1 MVNTEV
7 NNGKNNEI
15 NSMEDS
21 FVRSLLNKEPKKE
34 EPNDE
39 TENKSEVQPVRY
51 KGGETAE
58 DVKGN
63 TITRPA
69 SGIDKFLGSLQA
81 PYADGAPRP
90 KVDQVPIKAKENE
103 PEYGYEWAEEA
114 ASRVWDSGKSLDE
127 VEKDMNKD
135 YPLAAARIKE
145 ATENL
150 YKYEKN
156 KKTPPYH
163 KSYSYIADGEGRE
176 ESIYIDPKDQAEI
189 TIANR
194 YGFMLDD
201 TDPLAGLY
209 NPRPSEAARLINS
222 NKKLKKAWQE
232 YNDLN
237 YNNPAESNNRY
248 SEIHQLL
255 TEMGGTKSLKELKKL
270 GFSSQDDYNNI
281 IDYLQKSLKTIQVR
295 QYNYRHPNK
304 NDSTKVTDTGTQP
317 TSVYTKEDLSKSAET
332 IAAENAEEAK
342 KDQEEEERKKRVAE
356 RSQAKNA
363 APEDTIEAK
372 ATTDTGYEAT
382 LTNLTKEQEEKAF
395 KEAEELAN
403 REKSRKE
410 AEAEEKEI
418 DKAAREAQQNKL
430 DYEEWIKNPT
440 LISGIFGKSGLSTAR
455 RVGLGLA
462 TLFSIFSDVAANYG
476 KGIKGDT
483 DFKTEAMDAL
493 NSTIK
498 TIQDKRANSI
508 GDMAAAPYGV
518 TTEND
523 KKLLKDIEKIKNLP
537 LGRYVAD
544 EGTLRGFI
552 QEAQITTEPLS
563 EDYYNRFSDALREGY
578 INSIKN
584 TPSQRYAYL
593 DENGNLNDYG
603 ELQFL
608 KKKKNAIENLGNIIE
623 KSDERLSNINKLL
636 DIDEKNAKVKS
647 TVHDAFFNTNADYI
661 NAIRVLQDENRAL
674 EQSKLELT
682 EAKTLDQMLESA
694 GKFKNTV
701 SGLSTSTS
709 NSAESESNTE
719 AAFNRYVESE
729 GREEVNR
736 ELEKH
741 GWQAELNG
749 EASAGFPIKVVP
761 ISAEIKAGGKWTN
774 EQAQEYIDTWK
785 TNKQKEFQDQ
795 LTKVKAASSASGT
808 TIDAAAQAVYNF
820 LNTEK
825 AKGAEADFNK
835 ARENAIRAIDEKINY
850 NNTAIEKLQE
860 MQNTENKGKY
870 STSSTDNPYISMYN
884 DVPTKNSE
892 WYKHMLALS

>member
-1 MVNTEV
+1 MAIRDFSINDIINEQIKNADISVDGYNAADNTA
-7 NNGKNNEI
+7 NNTADIADTANVADYSTNEI
-15 NSMEDS
+15 QKAED
-21 FVRSLLNKEPKKE
+21 NEIQKA
-34 EPNDE
+34 
-39 TENKSEVQPVRY
+39 ENIPVRY
-51 KGGETAE
+51 EGGETELDRNGQPYKAKVGSVLGKVIGNKESE
-58 DVKGN
+58 D
-63 TITRPA
+63 
-69 SGIDKFLGSLQA
+69 
-81 PYADGAPRP
+81 
-90 KVDQVPIKAKENE
+90 IKAKKGE
-103 PEYGYEWAEEA
+103 PEDGYEWAQDA
-114 ASRVWDSGKSLDE
+114 AQKIMDTGKTYEE
-127 VEKDMNKD
+127 VEKDLANEYKLSQAQIDDDRSQYYGRRELTNDILSERYKLDRLNGGEQFDAIGAVRLLRNNKS
-135 YPLAAARIKE
+135 
-145 ATENL
+145 NL
-150 YKYEKN
+150 HQEWLDLHALKN
-156 KKTPPYH
+156 
-163 KSYSYIADGEGRE
+163 
-176 ESIYIDPKDQAEI
+176 
-189 TIANR
+189 
-194 YGFMLDD
+194 
-201 TDPLAGLY
+201 
-209 NPRPSEAARLINS
+209 INS
-222 NKKLKKAWQE
+222 NAEFLRRYTKLKSALADMHV
-232 YNDLN
+232 N
-237 YNNPAESNNRY
+237 
-248 SEIHQLL
+248 
-255 TEMGGTKSLKELKKL
+255 KSAKELKKL
-270 GFSSQDDYNNI
+270 GFNSLEAYRGAIN
-281 IDYLQKSLKTIQVR
+281 YLVNSLDTWA
-295 QYNYRHPNK
+295 
-304 NDSTKVTDTGTQP
+304 NDVAGRILEKDKV
-317 TSVYTKEDLSKSAET
+317 
-332 IAAENAEEAK
+332 
-342 KDQEEEERKKRVAE
+342 EEEVKPLKVEEEVKPLKVE
-356 RSQAKNA
+356 EEVKPLKVEEET
-363 APEDTIEAK
+363 APTEDT
-372 ATTDTGYEAT
+372 TTDIGYEAT
-382 LTNLTKEQEEKAF
+382 LANLTKEQEEKAF

-403 REKSRKE
+403 REKSREE

-418 DKAAREAQQNKL
+418 DKAARKAQQNKL
-430 DYEEWIKNPT
+430 DYEEWVKNPT

-462 TLFSIFSDVAANYG
+462 ALFAIFSDVAASYG
-476 KGIKGDT
+476 KGIRGNT

-498 TIQDKRANSI
+498 TIQDKRAGSI

-544 EGTLRGFI
+544 EGALRGFI

-563 EDYYNRFSDALREGY
+563 EDYYNRFSDALKEGY

-584 TPSQRYAYL
+584 TPSLRDAYL

-623 KSDERLSNINKLL
+623 KSDERLSNIDKLL

-661 NAIRVLQDENRAL
+661 NAIRVLQDENRVL

-701 SGLSTSTS
+701 AGLSTSTS

-719 AAFNRYVESE
+719 AEFNRYVESK

-749 EASAGFPIKVVP
+749 EAGATFPLKVVP
-761 ISAEIKAGGKWTN
+761 ISAELKAGGKWTN

-808 TIDAAAQAVYNF
+808 TIDAAAQAVYDF

-825 AKGAEADFNK
+825 AKGAEADFNM
-835 ARENAIRAIDEKINY
+835 ARENAIRAIDEKIEF

-892 WYKHMLALS
+892 WYKHVLALS

>member
-1 MVNTEV
+1 MAIRDFSINDIINEQIKNADINVDGYNAADNTA
-7 NNGKNNEI
+7 NNTADIADTADTANVADYSTNEI
-15 NSMEDS
+15 QKTED
-21 FVRSLLNKEPKKE
+21 NEIQK
-34 EPNDE
+34 
-39 TENKSEVQPVRY
+39 TEDIPVRY
-51 KGGETAE
+51 EGGETELDKNGQPYKA
-58 DVKGN
+58 KSN
-63 TITRPA
+63 NILKR
-69 SGIDKFLGSLQA
+69 IDKE
-81 PYADGAPRP
+81 PE
-90 KVDQVPIKAKENE
+90 VIKAIKGE
-103 PEYGYEWAEEA
+103 PENNYEWAQDA
-114 ASRVWDSGKSLDE
+114 AQEISDTGKSYEE
-127 VEKDMNKD
+127 VEKNLANK
-135 YPLAAARIKE
+135 YKLAQAQIDDNRGQYSVRRY
-145 ATENL
+145 TTSNVLSDRYNL
-150 YKYEKN
+150 
-156 KKTPPYH
+156 
-163 KSYSYIADGEGRE
+163 
-176 ESIYIDPKDQAEI
+176 
-189 TIANR
+189 
-194 YGFMLDD
+194 
-201 TDPLAGLY
+201 DPLNGDEQFDAID
-209 NPRPSEAARLINS
+209 AVRLLRNNKSNIHQEWLDLHALKDINS
-222 NKKLKKAWQE
+222 DAEFLRKYIKLKSALADMHV
-232 YNDLN
+232 N
-237 YNNPAESNNRY
+237 
-248 SEIHQLL
+248 
-255 TEMGGTKSLKELKKL
+255 KSAKELKKL
-270 GFSSQDDYNNI
+270 GFNSLEAYKGATY
-281 IDYLQKSLKTIQVR
+281 YLVNSLDTWA
-295 QYNYRHPNK
+295 
-304 NDSTKVTDTGTQP
+304 NDIVKGINEKDKVKEEVKPLKIKEEVKPLKIKEETAP
-317 TSVYTKEDLSKSAET
+317 TEKG
-332 IAAENAEEAK
+332 AATPTEEATV
-342 KDQEEEERKKRVAE
+342 EE
-356 RSQAKNA
+356 A
-363 APEDTIEAK
+363 APTKD
-372 ATTDTGYEAT
+372 TTDTGYEAT
-382 LTNLTKEQEEKAF
+382 LANLTKEQEEKAF

-403 REKSRKE
+403 REKSREE

-418 DKAAREAQQNKL
+418 DKAARKAQQNKL
-430 DYEEWIKNPT
+430 DYEEWVKNPT

-462 TLFSIFSDVAANYG
+462 ALFAIFSDVAANYG
-476 KGIKGDT
+476 KGIRGNT

-508 GDMAAAPYGV
+508 GEMAAAPYGV

-523 KKLLKDIEKIKNLP
+523 KKLLKDVEKIKNLP

-544 EGTLRGFI
+544 EAALRGFI

-563 EDYYNRFSDALREGY
+563 EDYYNRFSDALKEGY

-584 TPSQRYAYL
+584 TPSLRDAYL

-608 KKKKNAIENLGNIIE
+608 KKKKNAIENLGNIID

-647 TVHDAFFNTNADYI
+647 TVHDVFFNANADYI
-661 NAIRVLQDENRAL
+661 NAIRVLQDENRVL

-682 EAKTLDQMLESA
+682 VARTLDQMLESA

-701 SGLSTSTS
+701 AGLSTSTS

-719 AAFNRYVESE
+719 AEFNRYVESK

-749 EASAGFPIKVVP
+749 EAGAGFPLKVVP

-795 LTKVKAASSASGT
+795 LTKVKAASSSSGT
-808 TIDAAAQAVYNF
+808 TIDAAAQAVYDF

>member
-1 MVNTEV
+1 MANFSINNLIDNEAEV
-7 NNGKNNEI
+7 KKLNNKP
-15 NSMEDS
+15 EDIDIQ
-21 FVRSLLNKEPKKE
+21 KA
-34 EPNDE
+34 
-39 TENKSEVQPVRY
+39 ENIPVRY

-69 SGIDKFLGSLQA
+69 SSIDKFLGSLQP
-81 PYADGAPRP
+81 PYSDGAPRP
-90 KVDQVPIKAKENE
+90 KIDQVPIKAKENE

-145 ATENL
+145 ATDNL

-156 KKTPPYH
+156 KETPPYY
-163 KSYSYIADGEGRE
+163 KSHSYIADDKGRE

-232 YNDLN
+232 YNDFN

-270 GFSSQDDYNNI
+270 GFLSQDDYNNI

-295 QYNYRHPNK
+295 QSNYRHPNK
-304 NDSTKVTDTGTQP
+304 NDSTKATDTGTQS

-332 IAAENAEEAK
+332 IAAENAEEAVTT
-342 KDQEEEERKKRVAE
+342 EETVPTEETV
-356 RSQAKNA
+356 
-363 APEDTIEAK
+363 
-372 ATTDTGYEAT
+372 TTKETTPTETEDTGYEAA
-382 LTNLTKEQEEKAF
+382 LTSLTKEQEEKAF

-455 RVGLGLA
+455 RAGLGLA

-476 KGIKGDT
+476 KGIIGNT

-498 TIQDKRANSI
+498 TIQDKRAGSI
-508 GDMAAAPYGV
+508 GEMAATPYGV

-729 GREEVNR
+729 GREEINR

-741 GWQAELNG
+741 GWQAEVNG
-749 EASAGFPIKVVP
+749 EVSAGFPIKVVP

-808 TIDAAAQAVYNF
+808 TIDAAAQAVYDF

>member
-1 MVNTEV
+1 MAIRDFSINDIINEQIKNADINVDGYNAADNTA
-7 NNGKNNEI
+7 NNTADNADTANVADYSTNEI
-15 NSMEDS
+15 QKAEDNEIQKAENIP
-21 FVRSLLNKEPKKE
+21 VRYEGGETELDKNGQPYKAKAGSVLGKVIGNKEPE
-34 EPNDE
+34 
-39 TENKSEVQPVRY
+39 
-51 KGGETAE
+51 
-58 DVKGN
+58 
-63 TITRPA
+63 
-69 SGIDKFLGSLQA
+69 
-81 PYADGAPRP
+81 
-90 KVDQVPIKAKENE
+90 PIKAIKGE
-103 PEYGYEWAEEA
+103 PENTYEWAQDA
-114 ASRVWDSGKSLDE
+114 AQQISDTGKSYEE
-127 VEKDMNKD
+127 VEKNLANK
-135 YPLAAARIKE
+135 YKLAQAQIDDDRSQYYGRRE
-145 ATENL
+145 LTNDVLSGRYNL
-150 YKYEKN
+150 DRLNGDEQFDAIDAVRLLRNNKSNLHQEWLDLHAGKN
-156 KKTPPYH
+156 
-163 KSYSYIADGEGRE
+163 
-176 ESIYIDPKDQAEI
+176 
-189 TIANR
+189 
-194 YGFMLDD
+194 
-201 TDPLAGLY
+201 
-209 NPRPSEAARLINS
+209 INS
-222 NKKLKKAWQE
+222 SAEFLRVYTKLKSTLADMQG
-232 YNDLN
+232 Y
-237 YNNPAESNNRY
+237 
-248 SEIHQLL
+248 
-255 TEMGGTKSLKELKKL
+255 KSDKELKKL
-270 GFSSQDDYNNI
+270 GFNSLEAYKGATN
-281 IDYLQKSLKTIQVR
+281 YLVNSLDTWA
-295 QYNYRHPNK
+295 
-304 NDSTKVTDTGTQP
+304 NDVAGRILEKDK
-317 TSVYTKEDLSKSAET
+317 TKEGVKPLKVKEEVKPLKVKEET
-332 IAAENAEEAK
+332 APTEKVAATPTEKVAATPTEETALT
-342 KDQEEEERKKRVAE
+342 E
-356 RSQAKNA
+356 
-363 APEDTIEAK
+363 
-372 ATTDTGYEAT
+372 DTGYEAT
-382 LTNLTKEQEEKAF
+382 LANLTKEQEEKAF

-403 REKSRKE
+403 REKSREE

-418 DKAAREAQQNKL
+418 DKAARKAQQNKL

-462 TLFSIFSDVAANYG
+462 ALFAIFSDVAANYG
-476 KGIKGDT
+476 KGIRGNT

-498 TIQDKRANSI
+498 TIQDKRASSI

-523 KKLLKDIEKIKNLP
+523 KKLLKDVEKIKNLP

-544 EGTLRGFI
+544 EGALRGFI

-563 EDYYNRFSDALREGY
+563 EDYYNRFSDALKEGY

-584 TPSQRYAYL
+584 TPSLRDAYL

-661 NAIRVLQDENRAL
+661 NAIRVLQDENRVL

-719 AAFNRYVESE
+719 AEFNRYVESK

-749 EASAGFPIKVVP
+749 EVGATFPLKVVP
-761 ISAEIKAGGKWTN
+761 ISAELKAGGKWTN

-795 LTKVKAASSASGT
+795 LTKVKAASSSSGT

-825 AKGAEADFNK
+825 AKGAEADFNM
-835 ARENAIRAIDEKINY
+835 ARENAIRAIDEKIEF

>member
-1 MVNTEV
+1 MAIRDFSINDIINEQIKNADISVDGYNAADNTA
-7 NNGKNNEI
+7 NNTADIADTANVADYSTNEI
-15 NSMEDS
+15 QKAED
-21 FVRSLLNKEPKKE
+21 NEIQKA
-34 EPNDE
+34 
-39 TENKSEVQPVRY
+39 ENIPVRY
-51 KGGETAE
+51 EGGETELDRNGQPYKAKVGSVLGKVVSNKESE
-58 DVKGN
+58 D
-63 TITRPA
+63 
-69 SGIDKFLGSLQA
+69 
-81 PYADGAPRP
+81 
-90 KVDQVPIKAKENE
+90 IKAKKGE
-103 PEYGYEWAEEA
+103 PEDGYEWAQDA
-114 ASRVWDSGKSLDE
+114 AQKIMDTGKTYEE
-127 VEKDMNKD
+127 VEKDLANEYKLSQAQIDDDRSQYYGRRELTNDILSERYKLDRLNGGEQFDAIGAVRLLRNNKS
-135 YPLAAARIKE
+135 
-145 ATENL
+145 NL
-150 YKYEKN
+150 HQEWLDL
-156 KKTPPYH
+156 H
-163 KSYSYIADGEGRE
+163 AL
-176 ESIYIDPKDQAEI
+176 KD
-189 TIANR
+189 
-194 YGFMLDD
+194 
-201 TDPLAGLY
+201 
-209 NPRPSEAARLINS
+209 INS
-222 NKKLKKAWQE
+222 GAEFLRRYTKLKSVLADMDV
-232 YNDLN
+232 Y
-237 YNNPAESNNRY
+237 
-248 SEIHQLL
+248 
-255 TEMGGTKSLKELKKL
+255 KSAKELKKL
-270 GFSSQDDYNNI
+270 GFNSLEAYKGATN
-281 IDYLQKSLKTIQVR
+281 YLVNSLDAWA
-295 QYNYRHPNK
+295 
-304 NDSTKVTDTGTQP
+304 NDVAGRILEKDKAKEGVKPLKVKEETAPTDSATVKETAP
-317 TSVYTKEDLSKSAET
+317 TDSATVKET
-332 IAAENAEEAK
+332 
-342 KDQEEEERKKRVAE
+342 
-356 RSQAKNA
+356 
-363 APEDTIEAK
+363 APTEDT
-372 ATTDTGYEAT
+372 TTDISYEAT
-382 LTNLTKEQEEKAF
+382 LANLTKEQEEKAF

-403 REKSRKE
+403 REKSREE
-410 AEAEEKEI
+410 AEVEEKEI
-418 DKAAREAQQNKL
+418 DKAARKAQQNKL
-430 DYEEWIKNPT
+430 DYEEWVKNPT

-462 TLFSIFSDVAANYG
+462 ALFAIFSDVAASYG
-476 KGIKGDT
+476 KGIRGNT

-498 TIQDKRANSI
+498 TIQDKRAESI

-544 EGTLRGFI
+544 EGALRGFI

-563 EDYYNRFSDALREGY
+563 EDYYNRFSDALKEGY

-584 TPSQRYAYL
+584 TPSLRDAYL

-636 DIDEKNAKVKS
+636 DIDEKNAKVRS

-661 NAIRVLQDENRAL
+661 NAIRVLQDENRVL

-701 SGLSTSTS
+701 AGLSTSTS

-719 AAFNRYVESE
+719 AAFNRYVESK

-749 EASAGFPIKVVP
+749 EAGATFPLKVVP
-761 ISAEIKAGGKWTN
+761 ISAELKAGGKWTN

-795 LTKVKAASSASGT
+795 LTKVKAASSSSGT
-808 TIDAAAQAVYNF
+808 TIDAAAQAVYDF

-835 ARENAIRAIDEKINY
+835 ARENAIRAIDEKIEF

>member
-1 MVNTEV
+1 M
-7 NNGKNNEI
+7 
-15 NSMEDS
+15 
-21 FVRSLLNKEPKKE
+21 
-34 EPNDE
+34 
-39 TENKSEVQPVRY
+39 
-51 KGGETAE
+51 
-58 DVKGN
+58 DV
-63 TITRPA
+63 
-69 SGIDKFLGSLQA
+69 
-81 PYADGAPRP
+81 
-90 KVDQVPIKAKENE
+90 
-103 PEYGYEWAEEA
+103 
-114 ASRVWDSGKSLDE
+114 
-127 VEKDMNKD
+127 
-135 YPLAAARIKE
+135 
-145 ATENL
+145 
-150 YKYEKN
+150 
-156 KKTPPYH
+156 H
-163 KSYSYIADGEGRE
+163 KSA
-176 ESIYIDPKDQAEI
+176 
-189 TIANR
+189 
-194 YGFMLDD
+194 
-201 TDPLAGLY
+201 
-209 NPRPSEAARLINS
+209 
-222 NKKLKKAWQE
+222 
-232 YNDLN
+232 
-237 YNNPAESNNRY
+237 
-248 SEIHQLL
+248 
-255 TEMGGTKSLKELKKL
+255 KELKKL
-270 GFSSQDDYNNI
+270 GFNSLEAYRGATN
-281 IDYLQKSLKTIQVR
+281 YLVNSLDTWANDVAGRMLEKDKAKEGVKPLKAKEEVKPLKVKEETAPTEKAAATPTEETTTTTEKTA
-295 QYNYRHPNK
+295 
-304 NDSTKVTDTGTQP
+304 
-317 TSVYTKEDLSKSAET
+317 SAE
-332 IAAENAEEAK
+332 
-342 KDQEEEERKKRVAE
+342 
-356 RSQAKNA
+356 
-363 APEDTIEAK
+363 
-372 ATTDTGYEAT
+372 DTGYEAT
-382 LTNLTKEQEEKAF
+382 LANLTKEQEEKAF

-403 REKSRKE
+403 REKSREE

-418 DKAAREAQQNKL
+418 DKAARKAQQNKL
-430 DYEEWIKNPT
+430 DYEEWVKNPT

-462 TLFSIFSDVAANYG
+462 ALFAIFSDVAASYG
-476 KGIKGDT
+476 KGIRGNT

-498 TIQDKRANSI
+498 TIQDKRASSI

-523 KKLLKDIEKIKNLP
+523 KKLLKDVEKIKNLP
-537 LGRYVAD
+537 LGRYIAD
-544 EGTLRGFI
+544 EGALRGFI

-563 EDYYNRFSDALREGY
+563 EDYYNRFSDALKEGY

-584 TPSQRYAYL
+584 TPSLRDAYL

-636 DIDEKNAKVKS
+636 DIDEKNAKVRS
-647 TVHDAFFNTNADYI
+647 TVHDVFFNANADYI
-661 NAIRVLQDENRAL
+661 NAIRVLQDENRVL

-719 AAFNRYVESE
+719 AAFNRYVESK

-749 EASAGFPIKVVP
+749 EVGATFPLKVVP
-761 ISAEIKAGGKWTN
+761 ISAELKAGGKWTN

-795 LTKVKAASSASGT
+795 LTKVKAASSSSGT
-808 TIDAAAQAVYNF
+808 TIDAAAQAVYDF

-835 ARENAIRAIDEKINY
+835 ARENAIRAIDEKIEF

-884 DVPTKNSE
+884 DVPTKNSD
-892 WYKHMLALS
+892 WYKHRLALS

>member
-1 MVNTEV
+1 MAIRDFSINDIINEQIKNADISVDGYNAADNTA
-7 NNGKNNEI
+7 NNTADIADTANVADYSTNEI
-15 NSMEDS
+15 QKAED
-21 FVRSLLNKEPKKE
+21 NEIQKA
-34 EPNDE
+34 
-39 TENKSEVQPVRY
+39 ENIPVRY
-51 KGGETAE
+51 EGGETELDRNGQPYKAKVGSVLGKVIGNKESE
-58 DVKGN
+58 D
-63 TITRPA
+63 
-69 SGIDKFLGSLQA
+69 
-81 PYADGAPRP
+81 
-90 KVDQVPIKAKENE
+90 IKAKKGE
-103 PEYGYEWAEEA
+103 PEDGYEWAQDA
-114 ASRVWDSGKSLDE
+114 AQKIMDTGKTYEE
-127 VEKDMNKD
+127 VEKDLANEYKLSQAQIDDDRSQYYGRRELTNDILSERYKLDRLNGGEQFDAIGAVRLLRNNKS
-135 YPLAAARIKE
+135 
-145 ATENL
+145 NL
-150 YKYEKN
+150 HQEWLDLHALKN
-156 KKTPPYH
+156 
-163 KSYSYIADGEGRE
+163 
-176 ESIYIDPKDQAEI
+176 
-189 TIANR
+189 
-194 YGFMLDD
+194 
-201 TDPLAGLY
+201 
-209 NPRPSEAARLINS
+209 INS
-222 NKKLKKAWQE
+222 NAEFLRRYTKLKSALADMHV
-232 YNDLN
+232 N
-237 YNNPAESNNRY
+237 
-248 SEIHQLL
+248 
-255 TEMGGTKSLKELKKL
+255 KSAKELKKL
-270 GFSSQDDYNNI
+270 GFNSLEAYRGAIN
-281 IDYLQKSLKTIQVR
+281 YLVNSLDTWA
-295 QYNYRHPNK
+295 
-304 NDSTKVTDTGTQP
+304 NDVAGRILEKDKV
-317 TSVYTKEDLSKSAET
+317 
-332 IAAENAEEAK
+332 
-342 KDQEEEERKKRVAE
+342 EEEVKPLKVEE
-356 RSQAKNA
+356 ET
-363 APEDTIEAK
+363 APTEDT
-372 ATTDTGYEAT
+372 TTDIGYEAT
-382 LTNLTKEQEEKAF
+382 LANLTKEQEEKAF

-403 REKSRKE
+403 REKSREE

-418 DKAAREAQQNKL
+418 DKAARKAQQNKL
-430 DYEEWIKNPT
+430 DYEEWVKNPT

-462 TLFSIFSDVAANYG
+462 ALFAIFSDVAASYG
-476 KGIKGDT
+476 KGIRGNT

-498 TIQDKRANSI
+498 TIQDKRAGSI

-544 EGTLRGFI
+544 EGALRGFI

-563 EDYYNRFSDALREGY
+563 EDYYNRFSDALKEGY

-584 TPSQRYAYL
+584 TPSLRDAYL

-623 KSDERLSNINKLL
+623 KSDERLSNVNKLL
-636 DIDEKNAKVKS
+636 DIDEKNAKVRS

-661 NAIRVLQDENRAL
+661 NAIRVLQDENRVL

-701 SGLSTSTS
+701 AGLSTSTS

-719 AAFNRYVESE
+719 AAFNRYIESE

-749 EASAGFPIKVVP
+749 EAGATFPLKVVP
-761 ISAEIKAGGKWTN
+761 ISAELKAGGKWTN

-808 TIDAAAQAVYNF
+808 TIDAAAQAVYDF

-825 AKGAEADFNK
+825 AKGAEADFNM
-835 ARENAIRAIDEKINY
+835 ARENAIRAIDEKIEF

-892 WYKHMLALS
+892 WYKHVLALS

>member
-1 MVNTEV
+1 MAIRDFSINDIINEQIKNADISVDGYNAADNTA
-7 NNGKNNEI
+7 NNTADIADTANVADYSTNEI
-15 NSMEDS
+15 QKAED
-21 FVRSLLNKEPKKE
+21 NEMQKA
-34 EPNDE
+34 
-39 TENKSEVQPVRY
+39 ENIPVRY
-51 KGGETAE
+51 EGGETELDRNGQPYKAKVGSVLGKVVDNKESE
-58 DVKGN
+58 D
-63 TITRPA
+63 
-69 SGIDKFLGSLQA
+69 
-81 PYADGAPRP
+81 
-90 KVDQVPIKAKENE
+90 IKAKKGE
-103 PEYGYEWAEEA
+103 PEDGYEWAQDA
-114 ASRVWDSGKSLDE
+114 AQKIMDTGKTYEE
-127 VEKDMNKD
+127 VEKDLANEYKLSQAQIDDDRSQYYGRRELTNDILSERYKLDRLNGGEQFDTIGAVRLLRNNKS
-135 YPLAAARIKE
+135 
-145 ATENL
+145 NL
-150 YKYEKN
+150 HQEWLDL
-156 KKTPPYH
+156 H
-163 KSYSYIADGEGRE
+163 AL
-176 ESIYIDPKDQAEI
+176 KD
-189 TIANR
+189 
-194 YGFMLDD
+194 
-201 TDPLAGLY
+201 
-209 NPRPSEAARLINS
+209 INS
-222 NKKLKKAWQE
+222 GAEFLRRYTNLKSVLADMDV
-232 YNDLN
+232 Y
-237 YNNPAESNNRY
+237 
-248 SEIHQLL
+248 
-255 TEMGGTKSLKELKKL
+255 KSAKELKKL
-270 GFSSQDDYNNI
+270 GFNSLEAYKGATN
-281 IDYLQKSLKTIQVR
+281 YLVNSLDTWA
-295 QYNYRHPNK
+295 
-304 NDSTKVTDTGTQP
+304 NDVAGRMLGKD
-317 TSVYTKEDLSKSAET
+317 
-332 IAAENAEEAK
+332 EAK
-342 KDQEEEERKKRVAE
+342 EEVKPLKVKEGVKPLKVKEET
-356 RSQAKNA
+356 
-363 APEDTIEAK
+363 APTDSATVKETAPTEDT
-372 ATTDTGYEAT
+372 TTDISYEAT
-382 LTNLTKEQEEKAF
+382 LANLTKEQEEKAF

-403 REKSRKE
+403 REKSREE

-418 DKAAREAQQNKL
+418 DKAARKAQQNKL
-430 DYEEWIKNPT
+430 DYEEWVKNPT

-462 TLFSIFSDVAANYG
+462 TLFAIFSDVAASYG
-476 KGIKGDT
+476 KGIRGNT

-498 TIQDKRANSI
+498 TIQDKRAESI

-544 EGTLRGFI
+544 EGALRGFI

-563 EDYYNRFSDALREGY
+563 EDYYNRFSDALKEGY

-584 TPSQRYAYL
+584 TPSLRDAYL

-623 KSDERLSNINKLL
+623 KSDERLSNIDKLL

-647 TVHDAFFNTNADYI
+647 TVHDVFFNTNADYI
-661 NAIRVLQDENRAL
+661 NAIRVLQDENRVL
-674 EQSKLELT
+674 EKSKLELT

-701 SGLSTSTS
+701 AGLSTSTS
-709 NSAESESNTE
+709 NSTESESNTE
-719 AAFNRYVESE
+719 AAFNRYVESK

-749 EASAGFPIKVVP
+749 EVGATFPLKVVP
-761 ISAEIKAGGKWTN
+761 ISAELKAGGKWTN

-808 TIDAAAQAVYNF
+808 TIDAAAQAVYDF

-835 ARENAIRAIDEKINY
+835 ARENAIRAIDEKIEF
-850 NNTAIEKLQE
+850 NNTAIEKLQD

>member
-1 MVNTEV
+1 MAIRDFSINDIINEQIKNADINVDGYNAADNTA
-7 NNGKNNEI
+7 NNTADIADTANVADYSTNEI
-15 NSMEDS
+15 QKAED
-21 FVRSLLNKEPKKE
+21 NEIQKA
-34 EPNDE
+34 
-39 TENKSEVQPVRY
+39 ENIPVRY
-51 KGGETAE
+51 EGGETE
-58 DVKGN
+58 LDKNGQPYQTKSSN
-63 TITRPA
+63 ILKR
-69 SGIDKFLGSLQA
+69 IDKE
-81 PYADGAPRP
+81 PED
-90 KVDQVPIKAKENE
+90 IKAIKGE
-103 PEYGYEWAEEA
+103 PEDTYEWAQDA
-114 ASRVWDSGKSLDE
+114 AQKISDTGKSYEE
-127 VEKDMNKD
+127 VEKDLANK
-135 YPLAAARIKE
+135 YKLAQAQIDDNSRQYHGRRY
-145 ATENL
+145 ATNFILSDRYNL
-150 YKYEKN
+150 
-156 KKTPPYH
+156 
-163 KSYSYIADGEGRE
+163 
-176 ESIYIDPKDQAEI
+176 
-189 TIANR
+189 
-194 YGFMLDD
+194 
-201 TDPLAGLY
+201 DPLNGDEQFDSIDAV
-209 NPRPSEAARLINS
+209 RLLRNS
-222 NKKLKKAWQE
+222 KSNLHQEWLDLHSFKNLNNDAEFLRKYRKLRNTLADMQVNK
-232 YNDLN
+232 
-237 YNNPAESNNRY
+237 S
-248 SEIHQLL
+248 
-255 TEMGGTKSLKELKKL
+255 TKELKKL
-270 GFSSQDDYNNI
+270 GFNSLEA
-281 IDYLQKSLKTIQVR
+281 YLGTTYYLVNSLDTWAYDVAKRINEKDKVKAEVKPDEVKPLKVKEEVKPLKIKEETA
-295 QYNYRHPNK
+295 PT
-304 NDSTKVTDTGTQP
+304 DSTTVEETAP
-317 TSVYTKEDLSKSAET
+317 T
-332 IAAENAEEAK
+332 
-342 KDQEEEERKKRVAE
+342 
-356 RSQAKNA
+356 
-363 APEDTIEAK
+363 EDT
-372 ATTDTGYEAT
+372 TTDTGYEAT
-382 LTNLTKEQEEKAF
+382 LANLTKDQEEKAF

-403 REKSRKE
+403 RKKSREE

-476 KGIKGDT
+476 KGIRGNT

-498 TIQDKRANSI
+498 TIQDKRASSI

-544 EGTLRGFI
+544 EAALRGFI

-563 EDYYNRFSDALREGY
+563 EDYYNRFSDALKEGY

-584 TPSQRYAYL
+584 TPSQRDAYL

-661 NAIRVLQDENRAL
+661 NAIRVLQDENRVL

-682 EAKTLDQMLESA
+682 EAKTLDKMLESA
-694 GKFKNTV
+694 SKFKNTV
-701 SGLSTSTS
+701 AGLSTSTS

-719 AAFNRYVESE
+719 AEFNRYIESK

-749 EASAGFPIKVVP
+749 EAGATFPLKVVP
-761 ISAEIKAGGKWTN
+761 ISAELKAGGKWTN

-808 TIDAAAQAVYNF
+808 TIDAAAQAVYDF

>member
-1 MVNTEV
+1 MAIRNFSINDIINEQTKNADINVDGYNAADNTADNTA
-7 NNGKNNEI
+7 NNTADIADIADTANVASTNEI
-15 NSMEDS
+15 QKAEDI
-21 FVRSLLNKEPKKE
+21 
-34 EPNDE
+34 
-39 TENKSEVQPVRY
+39 PVRY
-51 KGGETAE
+51 EGGETELDKNGQPYKA
-58 DVKGN
+58 KSSN
-63 TITRPA
+63 ILKR
-69 SGIDKFLGSLQA
+69 IDKE
-81 PYADGAPRP
+81 PE
-90 KVDQVPIKAKENE
+90 VIKAIKGE
-103 PEYGYEWAEEA
+103 PENNYEWAQDA
-114 ASRVWDSGKSLDE
+114 AQEISDTGKSYEE
-127 VEKDMNKD
+127 VEKNLANK
-135 YPLAAARIKE
+135 YKLAQAQIDDNRGQYSVRRY
-145 ATENL
+145 TTSNVLSDRYNL
-150 YKYEKN
+150 
-156 KKTPPYH
+156 
-163 KSYSYIADGEGRE
+163 
-176 ESIYIDPKDQAEI
+176 
-189 TIANR
+189 
-194 YGFMLDD
+194 
-201 TDPLAGLY
+201 DPLNGDEQFDAID
-209 NPRPSEAARLINS
+209 AVRLLRNNKSNLHQEWLDLHDFKNINS
-222 NKKLKKAWQE
+222 NAEFLRKYIKLKSALADMQG
-232 YNDLN
+232 Y
-237 YNNPAESNNRY
+237 
-248 SEIHQLL
+248 
-255 TEMGGTKSLKELKKL
+255 KSDKELKKL
-270 GFSSQDDYNNI
+270 GFNSLEAYKGATY
-281 IDYLQKSLKTIQVR
+281 YLVNSLDTWA
-295 QYNYRHPNK
+295 
-304 NDSTKVTDTGTQP
+304 NDIVKGINEKDKVKEEVKPLKVKEEVKPLKVKEETAP
-317 TSVYTKEDLSKSAET
+317 TEKMAATPTEET
-332 IAAENAEEAK
+332 TTTTEET
-342 KDQEEEERKKRVAE
+342 
-356 RSQAKNA
+356 
-363 APEDTIEAK
+363 APTK
-372 ATTDTGYEAT
+372 ATTDTGYEAA
-382 LTNLTKEQEEKAF
+382 LTSLTKEQEEKAF

-403 REKSRKE
+403 REKSREE

-418 DKAAREAQQNKL
+418 DKAARKAQQNKL
-430 DYEEWIKNPT
+430 DYEEWVKNPT

-462 TLFSIFSDVAANYG
+462 ALFAIFSDVAANYG
-476 KGIKGDT
+476 KGIRGNT

-498 TIQDKRANSI
+498 TIQDKRASSI

-544 EGTLRGFI
+544 EGALRGFI

-563 EDYYNRFSDALREGY
+563 EDYYNRFSDALKEGY

-584 TPSQRYAYL
+584 TPSLRDAYL

-623 KSDERLSNINKLL
+623 KSDERLSNVNKLL
-636 DIDEKNAKVKS
+636 DIDEKNAKVRS
-647 TVHDAFFNTNADYI
+647 TVHDVFFNANADYI
-661 NAIRVLQDENRAL
+661 NAIRVLQDENRVL

-701 SGLSTSTS
+701 AGLSTSTS

-719 AAFNRYVESE
+719 AEFNRYVESK

-741 GWQAELNG
+741 GWQAEVNG
-749 EASAGFPIKVVP
+749 EAGATFPLKVVP
-761 ISAEIKAGGKWTN
+761 ISAELKAGGKWTN

-795 LTKVKAASSASGT
+795 LTKVKAASSSSGT
-808 TIDAAAQAVYNF
+808 TIDAAAQAVYDF

-835 ARENAIRAIDEKINY
+835 ARENAIRAIDEKIEF

-892 WYKHMLALS
+892 WYKHRLALS

>member
-1 MVNTEV
+1 MAIRDFSINDIINEQIKNADINVDGYNAADNTA
-7 NNGKNNEI
+7 NNTADNADTANVADYSTNEI
-15 NSMEDS
+15 QKAEDNEIQKAENIP
-21 FVRSLLNKEPKKE
+21 VRYEGGETELDKNGQPYKAKAGSVLGKVIGNKEPE
-34 EPNDE
+34 
-39 TENKSEVQPVRY
+39 
-51 KGGETAE
+51 
-58 DVKGN
+58 
-63 TITRPA
+63 
-69 SGIDKFLGSLQA
+69 
-81 PYADGAPRP
+81 
-90 KVDQVPIKAKENE
+90 PIKAIKGE
-103 PEYGYEWAEEA
+103 PENTYEWAQDA
-114 ASRVWDSGKSLDE
+114 AQQISDTGKSYEE
-127 VEKDMNKD
+127 VEKNLANK
-135 YPLAAARIKE
+135 YKLAQAQIDDDRSQYYGRRE
-145 ATENL
+145 LTNDVLSGRYNL
-150 YKYEKN
+150 DRLNGDEQFDAIDAVRLLRNNKSNLHQEWLDLHAGKN
-156 KKTPPYH
+156 
-163 KSYSYIADGEGRE
+163 
-176 ESIYIDPKDQAEI
+176 
-189 TIANR
+189 
-194 YGFMLDD
+194 
-201 TDPLAGLY
+201 
-209 NPRPSEAARLINS
+209 INS
-222 NKKLKKAWQE
+222 SAEFLRVYTKLKSTLADMQG
-232 YNDLN
+232 Y
-237 YNNPAESNNRY
+237 
-248 SEIHQLL
+248 
-255 TEMGGTKSLKELKKL
+255 KSDKELKKL
-270 GFSSQDDYNNI
+270 GFNSLEAYKGATN
-281 IDYLQKSLKTIQVR
+281 YLVNSLDTWA
-295 QYNYRHPNK
+295 
-304 NDSTKVTDTGTQP
+304 NDVAGRILEKDK
-317 TSVYTKEDLSKSAET
+317 TKEGVKPLKVKEEVKPLKVKEET
-332 IAAENAEEAK
+332 APTEKVAATPTEETALT
-342 KDQEEEERKKRVAE
+342 E
-356 RSQAKNA
+356 
-363 APEDTIEAK
+363 
-372 ATTDTGYEAT
+372 DTGYEAT
-382 LTNLTKEQEEKAF
+382 LANLTKEQEEKAF

-403 REKSRKE
+403 REKSREE

-418 DKAAREAQQNKL
+418 DKAARKAQQNKL

-462 TLFSIFSDVAANYG
+462 ALFAIFSDVAANYG
-476 KGIKGDT
+476 KGIRGNT

-498 TIQDKRANSI
+498 TIQDKRASSI

-523 KKLLKDIEKIKNLP
+523 KKLLKDVEKIKNLP

-544 EGTLRGFI
+544 EGALRGFI

-563 EDYYNRFSDALREGY
+563 EDYYNRFSDALKEGY

-584 TPSQRYAYL
+584 TPSLRDAYL

-661 NAIRVLQDENRAL
+661 NAIRVLQDENRVL

-719 AAFNRYVESE
+719 AEFNRYVESK

-749 EASAGFPIKVVP
+749 EVGATFPLKVVP
-761 ISAEIKAGGKWTN
+761 ISAELKAGGKWTN

-795 LTKVKAASSASGT
+795 LTKVKAASSSSGT

-825 AKGAEADFNK
+825 AKGAEADFNM
-835 ARENAIRAIDEKINY
+835 ARENAIRAIDEQSDF

>member
-1 MVNTEV
+1 MAIRDFSINDIINEQIKNADISVDGYNAADNTA
-7 NNGKNNEI
+7 NNTADIADTANVADYSTNEMQKAEDNEI
-15 NSMEDS
+15 Q
-21 FVRSLLNKEPKKE
+21 KA
-34 EPNDE
+34 
-39 TENKSEVQPVRY
+39 ENIPVRY
-51 KGGETAE
+51 EGGETELDRNGQPYKAKAGSVLGKVVGNKESE
-58 DVKGN
+58 D
-63 TITRPA
+63 
-69 SGIDKFLGSLQA
+69 
-81 PYADGAPRP
+81 
-90 KVDQVPIKAKENE
+90 IKAKKGE
-103 PEYGYEWAEEA
+103 PEDGYEWAQDA
-114 ASRVWDSGKSLDE
+114 AQKIMDTGKTYEE
-127 VEKDMNKD
+127 VEKDLANEYKLSQAQIDDDRSQYYGRRELTNDILSERYKLDRLNGEEQFDTIGAVRLLRNNKS
-135 YPLAAARIKE
+135 
-145 ATENL
+145 NL
-150 YKYEKN
+150 HQEWLDL
-156 KKTPPYH
+156 H
-163 KSYSYIADGEGRE
+163 DL
-176 ESIYIDPKDQAEI
+176 KD
-189 TIANR
+189 
-194 YGFMLDD
+194 
-201 TDPLAGLY
+201 
-209 NPRPSEAARLINS
+209 INS
-222 NKKLKKAWQE
+222 GAEFLRRYTKLKSVLADMDV
-232 YNDLN
+232 Y
-237 YNNPAESNNRY
+237 
-248 SEIHQLL
+248 
-255 TEMGGTKSLKELKKL
+255 KSAKELKKL
-270 GFSSQDDYNNI
+270 GFNSLEAYKGATN
-281 IDYLQKSLKTIQVR
+281 YLVNSLDTWANDVAGRMLEKDKAKEGVKPLKVKEETAPTEKVAATPTEETAPTTEKTA
-295 QYNYRHPNK
+295 
-304 NDSTKVTDTGTQP
+304 P
-317 TSVYTKEDLSKSAET
+317 TE
-332 IAAENAEEAK
+332 
-342 KDQEEEERKKRVAE
+342 
-356 RSQAKNA
+356 
-363 APEDTIEAK
+363 
-372 ATTDTGYEAT
+372 DTGYEAT
-382 LTNLTKEQEEKAF
+382 LANLTKEQEEKAF

-403 REKSRKE
+403 REKSREE

-418 DKAAREAQQNKL
+418 DKAARKAQQNKL
-430 DYEEWIKNPT
+430 DYEEWLKNPT

-462 TLFSIFSDVAANYG
+462 ALFAIFSDVAASYG
-476 KGIKGDT
+476 KGIRGNT

-498 TIQDKRANSI
+498 TIQDKRAESI

-537 LGRYVAD
+537 LGRYMAD
-544 EGTLRGFI
+544 EGALRGFI

-563 EDYYNRFSDALREGY
+563 EDYYNRFSDALKEGY

-584 TPSQRYAYL
+584 TPSLRDAYL

-608 KKKKNAIENLGNIIE
+608 NKKKNAIENLGNIIE
-623 KSDERLSNINKLL
+623 KSDERLSNIDKLL

-661 NAIRVLQDENRAL
+661 NAIRVLQDENRVL

-701 SGLSTSTS
+701 AGLSTSTS

-719 AAFNRYVESE
+719 AAFNRYVESK

-749 EASAGFPIKVVP
+749 EVGATFPLKVVP
-761 ISAEIKAGGKWTN
+761 ISAELKAGGKWTN

-808 TIDAAAQAVYNF
+808 TIDAAAQAVYDF

-825 AKGAEADFNK
+825 AKGAEADSNK
-835 ARENAIRAIDEKINY
+835 ARANAIRAIDEKINY
-850 NNTAIEKLQE
+850 TNTAIEKLQE
-860 MQNTENKGKY
+860 MHNAENQGKY

-884 DVPTKNSE
+884 DVPAKNSE

>member
-1 MVNTEV
+1 MAIRDFSINDIINEQIKNADISVDGYNAADNTA
-7 NNGKNNEI
+7 NNTADIADTANVADYSTNEI
-15 NSMEDS
+15 QKTEDNEMQKAENIP
-21 FVRSLLNKEPKKE
+21 VRYEGGETELDKNGQPYKAKPGSALGKVIGNKEPE
-34 EPNDE
+34 
-39 TENKSEVQPVRY
+39 
-51 KGGETAE
+51 A
-58 DVKGN
+58 
-63 TITRPA
+63 
-69 SGIDKFLGSLQA
+69 
-81 PYADGAPRP
+81 
-90 KVDQVPIKAKENE
+90 IKAKKGE
-103 PEYGYEWAEEA
+103 PEDGYEWAQDA
-114 ASRVWDSGKSLDE
+114 AQKIMDTGKTYEE
-127 VEKDMNKD
+127 VEKDLANEYKLSQAQIDDDRSQYYGRRELTNDILSERYKLDRLNGGEQFDTIGAVRLLRNNKSNLHQEWLD
-135 YPLAAARIKE
+135 LHALKDINSGAEFLRRYTKLKSVLADMDV
-145 ATENL
+145 
-150 YKYEKN
+150 
-156 KKTPPYH
+156 H
-163 KSYSYIADGEGRE
+163 KSA
-176 ESIYIDPKDQAEI
+176 
-189 TIANR
+189 
-194 YGFMLDD
+194 
-201 TDPLAGLY
+201 
-209 NPRPSEAARLINS
+209 
-222 NKKLKKAWQE
+222 
-232 YNDLN
+232 
-237 YNNPAESNNRY
+237 
-248 SEIHQLL
+248 
-255 TEMGGTKSLKELKKL
+255 KELKKL
-270 GFSSQDDYNNI
+270 GFNSLEAYKGATN
-281 IDYLQKSLKTIQVR
+281 YLVNSLDTWANDVAGRMLEKDKAKEGVKPLKAKEEVKPLKVKEETAPTEKVAATPTEETTTTTEKTA
-295 QYNYRHPNK
+295 
-304 NDSTKVTDTGTQP
+304 P
-317 TSVYTKEDLSKSAET
+317 TE
-332 IAAENAEEAK
+332 
-342 KDQEEEERKKRVAE
+342 
-356 RSQAKNA
+356 
-363 APEDTIEAK
+363 
-372 ATTDTGYEAT
+372 DTGYEAT
-382 LTNLTKEQEEKAF
+382 LANLTKEQEEKAF

-403 REKSRKE
+403 REKSREE

-418 DKAAREAQQNKL
+418 DKAARKAQQNKL
-430 DYEEWIKNPT
+430 DYEEWVKNPT

-462 TLFSIFSDVAANYG
+462 ALFAIFSDVAASYG
-476 KGIKGDT
+476 KGIRGNT

-498 TIQDKRANSI
+498 TIQDKRAESI

-537 LGRYVAD
+537 LGRYMAD
-544 EGTLRGFI
+544 EGALRGFI

-563 EDYYNRFSDALREGY
+563 EDYYNRFSDALKEGY

-584 TPSQRYAYL
+584 TPSLRDAYL

-608 KKKKNAIENLGNIIE
+608 NKKKNAIENLGNIIE
-623 KSDERLSNINKLL
+623 KSDERLSNIDRLL

-661 NAIRVLQDENRAL
+661 NAIRVLQDENRVL

-709 NSAESESNTE
+709 NSTESESNTE
-719 AAFNRYVESE
+719 AEFNRYVESK

-749 EASAGFPIKVVP
+749 EVGATFPLKVVP
-761 ISAEIKAGGKWTN
+761 ISAELKAGGKWTN
-774 EQAQEYIDTWK
+774 EQAQEYINTWK

-808 TIDAAAQAVYNF
+808 TIDAAAQAVYDF

>member
-1 MVNTEV
+1 MAIRDFSINDIINEQIKNADINVDGYNAADNTT
-7 NNGKNNEI
+7 NNAADNADTADIADTANVASTNEI
-15 NSMEDS
+15 QKAED
-21 FVRSLLNKEPKKE
+21 NEIQKA
-34 EPNDE
+34 
-39 TENKSEVQPVRY
+39 ENIPVRY
-51 KGGETAE
+51 EGGETELDKNGQPYKA
-58 DVKGN
+58 KSSN
-63 TITRPA
+63 ILKR
-69 SGIDKFLGSLQA
+69 IDKE
-81 PYADGAPRP
+81 PE
-90 KVDQVPIKAKENE
+90 VIKAIKGE
-103 PEYGYEWAEEA
+103 PENNYEWAQDA
-114 ASRVWDSGKSLDE
+114 AQQISDTGKSYEE
-127 VEKDMNKD
+127 VEKDLANK
-135 YPLAAARIKE
+135 YKLAQAQIDDNRGQYSVRRY
-145 ATENL
+145 TTSNVLSDRYNL
-150 YKYEKN
+150 
-156 KKTPPYH
+156 
-163 KSYSYIADGEGRE
+163 
-176 ESIYIDPKDQAEI
+176 
-189 TIANR
+189 
-194 YGFMLDD
+194 
-201 TDPLAGLY
+201 DPLNGDEQFDAID
-209 NPRPSEAARLINS
+209 AVRLLRNNKS
-222 NKKLKKAWQE
+222 NLHQDWLDLHDLK
-232 YNDLN
+232 N
-237 YNNPAESNNRY
+237 
-248 SEIHQLL
+248 I
-255 TEMGGTKSLKELKKL
+255 KSDADFLRKYIRLKSALADMHVNKSAKELKKL
-270 GFSSQDDYNNI
+270 GFNSLEAYKGATY
-281 IDYLQKSLKTIQVR
+281 YLVNSLDAWA
-295 QYNYRHPNK
+295 
-304 NDSTKVTDTGTQP
+304 NDIVKGINEKDKDKEEVKPLKVKEEVKPLKVKEETAP
-317 TSVYTKEDLSKSAET
+317 TEKVAVTPTEET
-332 IAAENAEEAK
+332 
-342 KDQEEEERKKRVAE
+342 
-356 RSQAKNA
+356 
-363 APEDTIEAK
+363 T
-372 ATTDTGYEAT
+372 ATTEKTAPTEDIGYEAA
-382 LTNLTKEQEEKAF
+382 LTSLTKEQEEKAF

-403 REKSRKE
+403 RAKSREE

-418 DKAAREAQQNKL
+418 DKAARKAQQNKL
-430 DYEEWIKNPT
+430 DYEEWVKNPT

-462 TLFSIFSDVAANYG
+462 ALFAIFSDVAANYG
-476 KGIKGDT
+476 KGIRGNT

-498 TIQDKRANSI
+498 TIQDKRASSI

-523 KKLLKDIEKIKNLP
+523 KKLLKDVEKIKNLP

-544 EGTLRGFI
+544 EAALRGFI

-563 EDYYNRFSDALREGY
+563 EDYYNRFSDALKEGY

-584 TPSQRYAYL
+584 TPSLRDAYL

-647 TVHDAFFNTNADYI
+647 TVHDVFFNANADYI
-661 NAIRVLQDENRAL
+661 NAIRVLQDENRVL

-701 SGLSTSTS
+701 AGLSTSTS

-719 AAFNRYVESE
+719 AEFNRYIESE

-749 EASAGFPIKVVP
+749 EAGATFPLKVVP
-761 ISAEIKAGGKWTN
+761 ISAELKAGGKWTN

-795 LTKVKAASSASGT
+795 LTKVKAASSSSGT
-808 TIDAAAQAVYNF
+808 TIDAAAQAVYDF

-835 ARENAIRAIDEKINY
+835 ARENAIRAIDEKIEF

-892 WYKHMLALS
+892 WYKHRLALS

>member
-1 MVNTEV
+1 MAIRDFSINDIINEQIKNADISVDGYNAADNTA
-7 NNGKNNEI
+7 NNTADIADTANVADYSTNEI
-15 NSMEDS
+15 QKAED
-21 FVRSLLNKEPKKE
+21 NEIQKA
-34 EPNDE
+34 
-39 TENKSEVQPVRY
+39 ENIPVRY
-51 KGGETAE
+51 EGGETELDRNGQPYKAKVGSVLGKVVDNKESE
-58 DVKGN
+58 D
-63 TITRPA
+63 
-69 SGIDKFLGSLQA
+69 
-81 PYADGAPRP
+81 
-90 KVDQVPIKAKENE
+90 IKAKKGE
-103 PEYGYEWAEEA
+103 PEDSYEWAQDA
-114 ASRVWDSGKSLDE
+114 AQKIMDTGKTYEE
-127 VEKDMNKD
+127 VEKDLANEYKLSQAQIDDDRPQYYGRRELTNDILSERYKLDRLNGGEQFDTIGAVRLLRNNKS
-135 YPLAAARIKE
+135 
-145 ATENL
+145 NL
-150 YKYEKN
+150 HQEWLDL
-156 KKTPPYH
+156 H
-163 KSYSYIADGEGRE
+163 DL
-176 ESIYIDPKDQAEI
+176 KD
-189 TIANR
+189 
-194 YGFMLDD
+194 
-201 TDPLAGLY
+201 
-209 NPRPSEAARLINS
+209 INS
-222 NKKLKKAWQE
+222 GAEFLRRYTNLKSVLADMDV
-232 YNDLN
+232 Y
-237 YNNPAESNNRY
+237 
-248 SEIHQLL
+248 
-255 TEMGGTKSLKELKKL
+255 KSAKELKKL
-270 GFSSQDDYNNI
+270 GFNSLEAYKGAAN
-281 IDYLQKSLKTIQVR
+281 YLVNSLDTWA
-295 QYNYRHPNK
+295 
-304 NDSTKVTDTGTQP
+304 NDVAGRMLEKD
-317 TSVYTKEDLSKSAET
+317 
-332 IAAENAEEAK
+332 EAK
-342 KDQEEEERKKRVAE
+342 EEVKPLKAKEEVKPLKVKEETAPTEKVAATPTE
-356 RSQAKNA
+356 ETTTTTEKT
-363 APEDTIEAK
+363 APTE
-372 ATTDTGYEAT
+372 DTGYEAT
-382 LTNLTKEQEEKAF
+382 LANLTKEQEEKAF

-403 REKSRKE
+403 REKSREE

-418 DKAAREAQQNKL
+418 DKAARKAQQNKL
-430 DYEEWIKNPT
+430 DYEEWVKNPT

-462 TLFSIFSDVAANYG
+462 ALFAIFSDVAASYG
-476 KGIKGDT
+476 KGIRGNT

-498 TIQDKRANSI
+498 TIQDKRAESI

-537 LGRYVAD
+537 LGRYMAD
-544 EGTLRGFI
+544 EGALRGFI

-563 EDYYNRFSDALREGY
+563 EDYYNRFSDALKEGY

-584 TPSQRYAYL
+584 TPSLRDAYL

-608 KKKKNAIENLGNIIE
+608 NKKKNAIENLGNIIE
-623 KSDERLSNINKLL
+623 KSDERLSNIDKLL

-661 NAIRVLQDENRAL
+661 NAIRVLQDENRVL

-709 NSAESESNTE
+709 NSTESESNTE
-719 AAFNRYVESE
+719 AEFNRYVESK

-749 EASAGFPIKVVP
+749 EVGATFPLKVVP
-761 ISAEIKAGGKWTN
+761 ISAELKAGGKWTN

-808 TIDAAAQAVYNF
+808 TIDAAAQAVYDF

>member
-1 MVNTEV
+1 MAIRDFSINDIINEQIKNAGTNVDGYNAADNTA
-7 NNGKNNEI
+7 NNPANTANIADTANVANTNEI
-15 NSMEDS
+15 QKTED
-21 FVRSLLNKEPKKE
+21 NEIQKA
-34 EPNDE
+34 
-39 TENKSEVQPVRY
+39 ENIPVRY
-51 KGGETAE
+51 EGGETELDRNGQPYKAKPGSVLGKVISNKESE
-58 DVKGN
+58 D
-63 TITRPA
+63 
-69 SGIDKFLGSLQA
+69 
-81 PYADGAPRP
+81 
-90 KVDQVPIKAKENE
+90 IKAKKGE
-103 PEYGYEWAEEA
+103 PEDGYEWAQDA
-114 ASRVWDSGKSLDE
+114 AQKIMDTGKTYEE
-127 VEKDMNKD
+127 VEKD
-135 YPLAAARIKE
+135 LANE
-145 ATENL
+145 
-150 YKYEKN
+150 YKLSQAQIDDDRSQY
-156 KKTPPYH
+156 Y
-163 KSYSYIADGEGRE
+163 GRRDLTNVVL
-176 ESIYIDPKDQAEI
+176 S
-189 TIANR
+189 NR
-194 YGFMLDD
+194 YNLDSLNGD
-201 TDPLAGLY
+201 EQFDAIDAVRLLRNNKSKLHQGWLDLHDSKNIKSVSEFLHRCVNLKSALADM
-209 NPRPSEAARLINS
+209 
-222 NKKLKKAWQE
+222 QE
-232 YNDLN
+232 YKTD
-237 YNNPAESNNRY
+237 
-248 SEIHQLL
+248 
-255 TEMGGTKSLKELKKL
+255 KELKKL
-270 GFSSQDDYNNI
+270 GFNSLEAYRGAVN
-281 IDYLQKSLKTIQVR
+281 YLVNSLDTWA
-295 QYNYRHPNK
+295 
-304 NDSTKVTDTGTQP
+304 NDVAGRLLEKDKAKEEVKPLKVKEEVKPLKVKEETAPTGSATVEETAP
-317 TSVYTKEDLSKSAET
+317 T
-332 IAAENAEEAK
+332 
-342 KDQEEEERKKRVAE
+342 
-356 RSQAKNA
+356 
-363 APEDTIEAK
+363 K

-382 LTNLTKEQEEKAF
+382 LANLTKEQEEKAF

-403 REKSRKE
+403 REKSREE

-418 DKAAREAQQNKL
+418 DKAARKAQQNKL
-430 DYEEWIKNPT
+430 DYEEWVKNPT

-462 TLFSIFSDVAANYG
+462 ALFAIFSDVAASYG
-476 KGIKGDT
+476 KGIRGNT

-498 TIQDKRANSI
+498 TIQDKRAESI

-523 KKLLKDIEKIKNLP
+523 KKLLKDVEKIKNLP

-544 EGTLRGFI
+544 EGALRGFI

-563 EDYYNRFSDALREGY
+563 EDYYNRFSDALKEGY

-584 TPSQRYAYL
+584 TPSLRDAYL
-593 DENGNLNDYG
+593 DENDNLNDYG

-701 SGLSTSTS
+701 AGLSTSTS

-719 AAFNRYVESE
+719 AEFNRYIESK

-749 EASAGFPIKVVP
+749 EVGATFPIKVVP
-761 ISAEIKAGGKWTN
+761 ISAELKAGGKWTN

-808 TIDAAAQAVYNF
+808 TIDAAAQAVYDF

-835 ARENAIRAIDEKINY
+835 ARENAIRAIDEKIEF

>member
-1 MVNTEV
+1 MAIRDFSINDIINEQIKNADISVDGYNAADNTA
-7 NNGKNNEI
+7 NNTADIADTANVADYSTNGIQKAEDNEI
-15 NSMEDS
+15 Q
-21 FVRSLLNKEPKKE
+21 KA
-34 EPNDE
+34 
-39 TENKSEVQPVRY
+39 ENIPVRY
-51 KGGETAE
+51 EGGETE
-58 DVKGN
+58 LDRNG
-63 TITRPA
+63 
-69 SGIDKFLGSLQA
+69 Q
-81 PYADGAPRP
+81 PYKA
-90 KVDQVPIKAKENE
+90 KVDSVLGKVVGNKESEDIKAKKGE
-103 PEYGYEWAEEA
+103 PEDNYEWAQDA
-114 ASRVWDSGKSLDE
+114 AQKISDTGKSYEE
-127 VEKDMNKD
+127 VEKDLANK
-135 YPLAAARIKE
+135 YKLAQAQIDDDRPQYYGRRELTNDILSTRYKLDRLNGGEQFDTIGAVRLLRNNKS
-145 ATENL
+145 NL
-150 YKYEKN
+150 HQEWLDLHALKDINSGSEFLHRYTKLKSVLADMDV
-156 KKTPPYH
+156 H
-163 KSYSYIADGEGRE
+163 KSA
-176 ESIYIDPKDQAEI
+176 
-189 TIANR
+189 
-194 YGFMLDD
+194 
-201 TDPLAGLY
+201 
-209 NPRPSEAARLINS
+209 
-222 NKKLKKAWQE
+222 
-232 YNDLN
+232 
-237 YNNPAESNNRY
+237 
-248 SEIHQLL
+248 
-255 TEMGGTKSLKELKKL
+255 KELKKL
-270 GFSSQDDYNNI
+270 GFDSLEAYKGATN
-281 IDYLQKSLKTIQVR
+281 YLVNSLDTWANDVAGRMLEKDKAKEGVKPLKVKEEVKPLKVKEETAPTEKVAATPTEETTTATEKTA
-295 QYNYRHPNK
+295 
-304 NDSTKVTDTGTQP
+304 P
-317 TSVYTKEDLSKSAET
+317 TE
-332 IAAENAEEAK
+332 
-342 KDQEEEERKKRVAE
+342 
-356 RSQAKNA
+356 
-363 APEDTIEAK
+363 
-372 ATTDTGYEAT
+372 DTGYEAA

-403 REKSRKE
+403 REKSREE

-418 DKAAREAQQNKL
+418 DKAARKAQQNKL
-430 DYEEWIKNPT
+430 DYEEWVKNPT

-462 TLFSIFSDVAANYG
+462 ALFAIFSDVAASYG
-476 KGIKGDT
+476 KGIRGNT

-498 TIQDKRANSI
+498 TIQDKRAESI

-544 EGTLRGFI
+544 EGALRGFI

-563 EDYYNRFSDALREGY
+563 EDYYNRFSDALKEGY

-584 TPSQRYAYL
+584 TPSLRDAYL

-608 KKKKNAIENLGNIIE
+608 NKKKNAIENLGNIIE

-661 NAIRVLQDENRAL
+661 NAIRVLQDENRVL

-701 SGLSTSTS
+701 AGLSTSTS

-719 AAFNRYVESE
+719 AEFNRYVESE

-749 EASAGFPIKVVP
+749 EVGATFPLKVVP
-761 ISAEIKAGGKWTN
+761 ISAELKAGGKWTN

-808 TIDAAAQAVYNF
+808 TIDAAAQAVYDF

-835 ARENAIRAIDEKINY
+835 ARENAIRAIDEKIEF

-884 DVPTKNSE
+884 DVPTKNSD
-892 WYKHMLALS
+892 WYKHRLALS

>member
-1 MVNTEV
+1 MAIRDFSINDIINEQIKNADISVDGYNAADNTA
-7 NNGKNNEI
+7 NNTADIADTANVADYSTNEI
-15 NSMEDS
+15 QKAED
-21 FVRSLLNKEPKKE
+21 NEMQKA
-34 EPNDE
+34 
-39 TENKSEVQPVRY
+39 ENIPVRY
-51 KGGETAE
+51 EGGETELDRNGQPYKAKVGSVLGKVAGNKESE
-58 DVKGN
+58 D
-63 TITRPA
+63 
-69 SGIDKFLGSLQA
+69 
-81 PYADGAPRP
+81 
-90 KVDQVPIKAKENE
+90 IKAKKGE
-103 PEYGYEWAEEA
+103 PEDGYEWAQDA
-114 ASRVWDSGKSLDE
+114 AQKIMDTGKTYEE
-127 VEKDMNKD
+127 VEKDPANEYKLSQAQIDDDRSQYYGRKELTNDILSERYKLDRLNGGEQFDTIGAVRLLRNNKSNLHQEWLD
-135 YPLAAARIKE
+135 LHDLKDINSGAEFLRRYTNLKSVLADMDV
-145 ATENL
+145 
-150 YKYEKN
+150 
-156 KKTPPYH
+156 H
-163 KSYSYIADGEGRE
+163 KSA
-176 ESIYIDPKDQAEI
+176 
-189 TIANR
+189 
-194 YGFMLDD
+194 
-201 TDPLAGLY
+201 
-209 NPRPSEAARLINS
+209 
-222 NKKLKKAWQE
+222 
-232 YNDLN
+232 
-237 YNNPAESNNRY
+237 
-248 SEIHQLL
+248 
-255 TEMGGTKSLKELKKL
+255 KELKKL
-270 GFSSQDDYNNI
+270 GFNSLEAYKGATN
-281 IDYLQKSLKTIQVR
+281 YLVNSLDTWA
-295 QYNYRHPNK
+295 
-304 NDSTKVTDTGTQP
+304 NDVAGRILGKDEAKEEVKPLKV
-317 TSVYTKEDLSKSAET
+317 KEEVKPLKAKE
-332 IAAENAEEAK
+332 EVKPLKAEE
-342 KDQEEEERKKRVAE
+342 ETV
-356 RSQAKNA
+356 
-363 APEDTIEAK
+363 PTEDT
-372 ATTDTGYEAT
+372 ATDIGYEAT
-382 LTNLTKEQEEKAF
+382 LANLTKEQEEKAF

-403 REKSRKE
+403 REKSREE

-418 DKAAREAQQNKL
+418 DKAARKAQQNKL
-430 DYEEWIKNPT
+430 DYEEWVKNPT

-462 TLFSIFSDVAANYG
+462 TLFAIFSDVAASYG
-476 KGIKGDT
+476 KGIRGNT

-498 TIQDKRANSI
+498 TIQDKRAGSI

-537 LGRYVAD
+537 LGRYMAD
-544 EGTLRGFI
+544 EGALRGFI

-563 EDYYNRFSDALREGY
+563 EDYYNRFSDALKEGY

-584 TPSQRYAYL
+584 TPSLRDAYL

-623 KSDERLSNINKLL
+623 KSDERLSNIDKLL
-636 DIDEKNAKVKS
+636 DIDEKNAKVRS

-661 NAIRVLQDENRAL
+661 NAIRVLQDENRVL
-674 EQSKLELT
+674 EKSKLELT

-701 SGLSTSTS
+701 AGLSTSTS
-709 NSAESESNTE
+709 NSTESESNTE
-719 AAFNRYVESE
+719 AEFNRYVESK

-749 EASAGFPIKVVP
+749 EVGATFPLKVVP
-761 ISAEIKAGGKWTN
+761 ISAELKAGGKWTN

-795 LTKVKAASSASGT
+795 LTKIKAASSSSGT
-808 TIDAAAQAVYNF
+808 TIDAAAQAVYDF

-835 ARENAIRAIDEKINY
+835 ARENAIRAIDEKIEF
-850 NNTAIEKLQE
+850 NNTAIEKLQD

>member
-1 MVNTEV
+1 MAIRDFSINDIINEQIKNADISVDGYNAADNTA
-7 NNGKNNEI
+7 NNTADIADTANVADYSTNEI
-15 NSMEDS
+15 QKAED
-21 FVRSLLNKEPKKE
+21 NKIQKA
-34 EPNDE
+34 
-39 TENKSEVQPVRY
+39 ENIPVRY
-51 KGGETAE
+51 EGGETE
-58 DVKGN
+58 LDRNG
-63 TITRPA
+63 
-69 SGIDKFLGSLQA
+69 Q
-81 PYADGAPRP
+81 PYKA
-90 KVDQVPIKAKENE
+90 KVDSVLGKAVGNKESEDIKAKKGE
-103 PEYGYEWAEEA
+103 PEDGYEWAQDA
-114 ASRVWDSGKSLDE
+114 AQKIMDTGKTYEE
-127 VEKDMNKD
+127 VEKDLANEYKLSQAQIDDDRSQYYGRRELTNDILSERYKLDRLNGGEQFDTIGAVRLLRNNKSNLHQEWLD
-135 YPLAAARIKE
+135 LHAA
-145 ATENL
+145 
-150 YKYEKN
+150 
-156 KKTPPYH
+156 
-163 KSYSYIADGEGRE
+163 
-176 ESIYIDPKDQAEI
+176 KD
-189 TIANR
+189 
-194 YGFMLDD
+194 
-201 TDPLAGLY
+201 
-209 NPRPSEAARLINS
+209 INS
-222 NKKLKKAWQE
+222 SEEFFRRYIRLKSALADMQG
-232 YNDLN
+232 Y
-237 YNNPAESNNRY
+237 
-248 SEIHQLL
+248 
-255 TEMGGTKSLKELKKL
+255 KSAKELKKL
-270 GFSSQDDYNNI
+270 GFNSLEAYNGATN
-281 IDYLQKSLKTIQVR
+281 YLVNSLDTWA
-295 QYNYRHPNK
+295 
-304 NDSTKVTDTGTQP
+304 NDVAGRMLGKD
-317 TSVYTKEDLSKSAET
+317 
-332 IAAENAEEAK
+332 EAK
-342 KDQEEEERKKRVAE
+342 EEVKPLKAKEEVKPLKVEEEVKPLK
-356 RSQAKNA
+356 AKEEVK
-363 APEDTIEAK
+363 PLKVKEE
-372 ATTDTGYEAT
+372 TTTTEKTTPTEDTGYEAT
-382 LTNLTKEQEEKAF
+382 LANLTKEQEEKAF

-403 REKSRKE
+403 REKSREE

-418 DKAAREAQQNKL
+418 DKAARKAQQNKL
-430 DYEEWIKNPT
+430 DYEEWVKNPT

-462 TLFSIFSDVAANYG
+462 ALFAIFSDVAASYG
-476 KGIKGDT
+476 KGIRGNT

-498 TIQDKRANSI
+498 TIQDKRAESI

-523 KKLLKDIEKIKNLP
+523 KKLLKDVEKIKNLP

-544 EGTLRGFI
+544 EGALRGFI

-563 EDYYNRFSDALREGY
+563 EDYYNRFSDALKEGY

-584 TPSQRYAYL
+584 TPSLRDAYL

-623 KSDERLSNINKLL
+623 KSDERLSNIDKLL
-636 DIDEKNAKVKS
+636 DIDEKNAKVRS
-647 TVHDAFFNTNADYI
+647 AVHDAFFNTNADYI

-701 SGLSTSTS
+701 TGLSTSTS
-709 NSAESESNTE
+709 NSTESESNTE
-719 AAFNRYVESE
+719 AAFNRYVESK

-749 EASAGFPIKVVP
+749 EVGATFPLKVVP
-761 ISAEIKAGGKWTN
+761 ISAELKAGGKWTN

-808 TIDAAAQAVYNF
+808 TIDAAAQAVYDF

-835 ARENAIRAIDEKINY
+835 ARENAIRAIDEKIEF
-850 NNTAIEKLQE
+850 NNTAIEKLQD

>member
-1 MVNTEV
+1 MAIRDFSINDIINEQIKNADISVDGYNAADNTA
-7 NNGKNNEI
+7 NNTADIADTANVADYSTNEI
-15 NSMEDS
+15 QKAED
-21 FVRSLLNKEPKKE
+21 NEIQKA
-34 EPNDE
+34 
-39 TENKSEVQPVRY
+39 ENIPVRY
-51 KGGETAE
+51 EGGETE
-58 DVKGN
+58 LDRNG
-63 TITRPA
+63 
-69 SGIDKFLGSLQA
+69 Q
-81 PYADGAPRP
+81 PYKA
-90 KVDQVPIKAKENE
+90 KVDSVLGKVVGNKESEDIKAKKGE
-103 PEYGYEWAEEA
+103 PEDGYEWAQDA
-114 ASRVWDSGKSLDE
+114 AQKIMDTGKTYEE
-127 VEKDMNKD
+127 VEKDLANEYRLSQAQIDDDRSQYYGRRELTNDILSERYKLDRLNGGEQFDTIGAVRLLRNNKS
-135 YPLAAARIKE
+135 
-145 ATENL
+145 NL
-150 YKYEKN
+150 HQEWLDLHDLKN
-156 KKTPPYH
+156 
-163 KSYSYIADGEGRE
+163 
-176 ESIYIDPKDQAEI
+176 
-189 TIANR
+189 
-194 YGFMLDD
+194 
-201 TDPLAGLY
+201 
-209 NPRPSEAARLINS
+209 INS
-222 NKKLKKAWQE
+222 GAEFLRRYTKLKSALVDMDA
-232 YNDLN
+232 Y
-237 YNNPAESNNRY
+237 
-248 SEIHQLL
+248 
-255 TEMGGTKSLKELKKL
+255 KSAKELKKL
-270 GFSSQDDYNNI
+270 GFNSLEAYKGATN
-281 IDYLQKSLKTIQVR
+281 YLVYSLDTWANDVAGRMLEKDKAKEAVKPLKVKEETTPTEKVAATPTEEITTTTEKTA
-295 QYNYRHPNK
+295 
-304 NDSTKVTDTGTQP
+304 P
-317 TSVYTKEDLSKSAET
+317 TE
-332 IAAENAEEAK
+332 
-342 KDQEEEERKKRVAE
+342 
-356 RSQAKNA
+356 
-363 APEDTIEAK
+363 
-372 ATTDTGYEAT
+372 DTGYEAT
-382 LTNLTKEQEEKAF
+382 LANLTKEQEEKAF

-403 REKSRKE
+403 REKSREE
-410 AEAEEKEI
+410 AEVEEKEI
-418 DKAAREAQQNKL
+418 DKAARKAQQNKL
-430 DYEEWIKNPT
+430 DYEEWVKNPT

-462 TLFSIFSDVAANYG
+462 ALFAIFSDVAASYG
-476 KGIKGDT
+476 KGIRGNT

-498 TIQDKRANSI
+498 TIQDKRASSI

-537 LGRYVAD
+537 LGRYMAD
-544 EGTLRGFI
+544 EGALRGFI

-563 EDYYNRFSDALREGY
+563 EDYYNRFSDALKEGY

-584 TPSQRYAYL
+584 TPSLRDAYL

-623 KSDERLSNINKLL
+623 KSDERLSNIDKLL

-661 NAIRVLQDENRAL
+661 NAIRVLQDENRVL

-709 NSAESESNTE
+709 NSTESESNTE
-719 AAFNRYVESE
+719 AEFNRYVESK

-749 EASAGFPIKVVP
+749 EVGATFPLKVVP
-761 ISAEIKAGGKWTN
+761 ISAELKAGGKWTN

-808 TIDAAAQAVYNF
+808 TIDAAAQAVYDF

-835 ARENAIRAIDEKINY
+835 ARENAIRAIDEKIEF
-850 NNTAIEKLQE
+850 NNTAIEKLQD
-860 MQNTENKGKY
+860 MQNIENKGKY

>member
-1 MVNTEV
+1 MAIRDFSINDIINEQIKNADISVDGYNAADNTA
-7 NNGKNNEI
+7 NNTADIADTANVADYSTNEI
-15 NSMEDS
+15 QKTEDNEMQKAENIP
-21 FVRSLLNKEPKKE
+21 VRYEGGETELDKNGQPYKAKPGSVLGKVIDNKEPE
-34 EPNDE
+34 
-39 TENKSEVQPVRY
+39 
-51 KGGETAE
+51 A
-58 DVKGN
+58 
-63 TITRPA
+63 
-69 SGIDKFLGSLQA
+69 
-81 PYADGAPRP
+81 
-90 KVDQVPIKAKENE
+90 IKAKKGE
-103 PEYGYEWAEEA
+103 PEDGYEWAQDA
-114 ASRVWDSGKSLDE
+114 AQKIMDTGKTYEE
-127 VEKDMNKD
+127 VEKDLANEYKLSQAQIDDDRSQYYGRRELTNDILSERYKLDRLNGGEQFDTIGAVRLLRNNKSNLHQEWLD
-135 YPLAAARIKE
+135 LHALKDINSGAEFLRRYTKLKSVLADMDV
-145 ATENL
+145 
-150 YKYEKN
+150 
-156 KKTPPYH
+156 H
-163 KSYSYIADGEGRE
+163 KSA
-176 ESIYIDPKDQAEI
+176 
-189 TIANR
+189 
-194 YGFMLDD
+194 
-201 TDPLAGLY
+201 
-209 NPRPSEAARLINS
+209 
-222 NKKLKKAWQE
+222 
-232 YNDLN
+232 
-237 YNNPAESNNRY
+237 
-248 SEIHQLL
+248 
-255 TEMGGTKSLKELKKL
+255 KELKKL
-270 GFSSQDDYNNI
+270 GFNSLEAYKGATN
-281 IDYLQKSLKTIQVR
+281 YLLNSLDTWANDVAGRMLEKDKAKEGVKPLKAKEEVKPLKVKEETAPTEKAAATPTEETTTTTEKTA
-295 QYNYRHPNK
+295 
-304 NDSTKVTDTGTQP
+304 
-317 TSVYTKEDLSKSAET
+317 SAE
-332 IAAENAEEAK
+332 
-342 KDQEEEERKKRVAE
+342 
-356 RSQAKNA
+356 
-363 APEDTIEAK
+363 
-372 ATTDTGYEAT
+372 DTGYEAT
-382 LTNLTKEQEEKAF
+382 LANLTKEQEEKAF

-403 REKSRKE
+403 REKSREE

-418 DKAAREAQQNKL
+418 DKAARKAQQNKL
-430 DYEEWIKNPT
+430 DYEEWVKNPT

-462 TLFSIFSDVAANYG
+462 ALFAIFSDVAASYG
-476 KGIKGDT
+476 KGIRGNT

-498 TIQDKRANSI
+498 TIQDKRAESI

-537 LGRYVAD
+537 LGRYMAD
-544 EGTLRGFI
+544 EGALRGFI

-563 EDYYNRFSDALREGY
+563 EDYYNRFSDALKEGY

-584 TPSQRYAYL
+584 TPSLRDAYL

-608 KKKKNAIENLGNIIE
+608 NKKKNAIENLGNIIE
-623 KSDERLSNINKLL
+623 KSDERLSNIDKLL

-661 NAIRVLQDENRAL
+661 NAIRVLQDENRVL

-719 AAFNRYVESE
+719 AEFNRYVESK

-749 EASAGFPIKVVP
+749 EVGATFPLKVVP
-761 ISAEIKAGGKWTN
+761 ISAELKAGGKWTN

-808 TIDAAAQAVYNF
+808 TIDAAAQAVYDF

>member
-1 MVNTEV
+1 MAIRDFSINDIINEQIKNADISVDGYNAADNTA
-7 NNGKNNEI
+7 NNTADIADTANVADYSTNEI
-15 NSMEDS
+15 QKAED
-21 FVRSLLNKEPKKE
+21 NEIQKA
-34 EPNDE
+34 
-39 TENKSEVQPVRY
+39 ENIPVRY
-51 KGGETAE
+51 EGGETELDRNGQPYKAKAGSVLGKVIGNKESE
-58 DVKGN
+58 D
-63 TITRPA
+63 
-69 SGIDKFLGSLQA
+69 
-81 PYADGAPRP
+81 
-90 KVDQVPIKAKENE
+90 IKAKKGE
-103 PEYGYEWAEEA
+103 PEDGYEWAQDA
-114 ASRVWDSGKSLDE
+114 AQKIMDTGKTYEE
-127 VEKDMNKD
+127 VEKDLANEYKLSQAQIDDDRSQYYGRRELTNDILSERYKLDRLNGGEQFDTIGAVRLLRNNKS
-135 YPLAAARIKE
+135 
-145 ATENL
+145 NL
-150 YKYEKN
+150 HQDWLDLHDLKN
-156 KKTPPYH
+156 I
-163 KSYSYIADGEGRE
+163 YSG
-176 ESIYIDPKDQAEI
+176 AEFLR
-189 TIANR
+189 R
-194 YGFMLDD
+194 Y
-201 TDPLAGLY
+201 T
-209 NPRPSEAARLINS
+209 
-222 NKKLKKAWQE
+222 KLKSALADMQV
-232 YNDLN
+232 N
-237 YNNPAESNNRY
+237 
-248 SEIHQLL
+248 
-255 TEMGGTKSLKELKKL
+255 KSAKELKKL
-270 GFSSQDDYNNI
+270 GFDSLEAYRGATN
-281 IDYLQKSLKTIQVR
+281 YLVNSLDTWA
-295 QYNYRHPNK
+295 
-304 NDSTKVTDTGTQP
+304 NDVAGRMLEKDKAKEGVKPLKVEEGVKPLKVKEETAPTDSATVKETAP
-317 TSVYTKEDLSKSAET
+317 TDSATVKET
-332 IAAENAEEAK
+332 
-342 KDQEEEERKKRVAE
+342 
-356 RSQAKNA
+356 
-363 APEDTIEAK
+363 APTE
-372 ATTDTGYEAT
+372 DTGYEAT
-382 LTNLTKEQEEKAF
+382 LANLTKEQEEKAF

-403 REKSRKE
+403 REKSREE

-418 DKAAREAQQNKL
+418 DKAARKAQQNKL
-430 DYEEWIKNPT
+430 DYEEWVKNPT

-462 TLFSIFSDVAANYG
+462 ALFAIFSDVAASYG
-476 KGIKGDT
+476 KGIRGNT

-498 TIQDKRANSI
+498 TIQDKRAGSI

-537 LGRYVAD
+537 LGRYMAD
-544 EGTLRGFI
+544 EGALRGFI

-563 EDYYNRFSDALREGY
+563 EDYYNRFSDALKEGY

-584 TPSQRYAYL
+584 TPSLRDAYL

-623 KSDERLSNINKLL
+623 KSDERLSNIDKLL
-636 DIDEKNAKVKS
+636 DIDEKNAKVRS
-647 TVHDAFFNTNADYI
+647 TVHDVFFNANADYI
-661 NAIRVLQDENRAL
+661 NAIRVLQDENRVL

-701 SGLSTSTS
+701 AGLSTSTS

-719 AAFNRYVESE
+719 AEFNRYVESK

-749 EASAGFPIKVVP
+749 EVGATFPLKVVP
-761 ISAEIKAGGKWTN
+761 ISAELKAGGKWTN

-795 LTKVKAASSASGT
+795 LTKVKAASSSSGT
-808 TIDAAAQAVYNF
+808 TIDAAAQAVYDF

-835 ARENAIRAIDEKINY
+835 ARENAIRAIDEKIEF

>member
-1 MVNTEV
+1 MAIRDFSINDIINEQIKNADISVDGYNAADNTA
-7 NNGKNNEI
+7 NNTADIADTANVADYSTNEI
-15 NSMEDS
+15 QKAED
-21 FVRSLLNKEPKKE
+21 NEIQKA
-34 EPNDE
+34 
-39 TENKSEVQPVRY
+39 ENIPVRY
-51 KGGETAE
+51 EGGETELDRNGQPYKAKVGSVLGKVIGNKESE
-58 DVKGN
+58 D
-63 TITRPA
+63 
-69 SGIDKFLGSLQA
+69 
-81 PYADGAPRP
+81 
-90 KVDQVPIKAKENE
+90 IKAKKGE
-103 PEYGYEWAEEA
+103 PEDGYEWAQDA
-114 ASRVWDSGKSLDE
+114 AQKIMDTGKTYEE
-127 VEKDMNKD
+127 VEKDLANEYKLSQAQIDDDRSQYYGRRELTNDILSERYKLDRLNGGEQFDAIGAVRLLRNNKS
-135 YPLAAARIKE
+135 
-145 ATENL
+145 NL
-150 YKYEKN
+150 HQEWLDLHALKN
-156 KKTPPYH
+156 
-163 KSYSYIADGEGRE
+163 
-176 ESIYIDPKDQAEI
+176 
-189 TIANR
+189 
-194 YGFMLDD
+194 
-201 TDPLAGLY
+201 
-209 NPRPSEAARLINS
+209 INS
-222 NKKLKKAWQE
+222 NAEFLRRYTKLKSALADMHV
-232 YNDLN
+232 N
-237 YNNPAESNNRY
+237 
-248 SEIHQLL
+248 
-255 TEMGGTKSLKELKKL
+255 KSAKELKKL
-270 GFSSQDDYNNI
+270 GFNSLEAYRGAIN
-281 IDYLQKSLKTIQVR
+281 YLVNSLDTWA
-295 QYNYRHPNK
+295 
-304 NDSTKVTDTGTQP
+304 NDVAGRILEKDKV
-317 TSVYTKEDLSKSAET
+317 
-332 IAAENAEEAK
+332 
-342 KDQEEEERKKRVAE
+342 EEEVKPLKVEEEVKPLKVE
-356 RSQAKNA
+356 EET
-363 APEDTIEAK
+363 APTEDT
-372 ATTDTGYEAT
+372 TTDIGYEAT
-382 LTNLTKEQEEKAF
+382 LANLTKEQEEKAF

-403 REKSRKE
+403 REKSREE

-418 DKAAREAQQNKL
+418 DKAARKAQQNKL
-430 DYEEWIKNPT
+430 DYEEWVKNPT

-462 TLFSIFSDVAANYG
+462 ALFAIFSDVAASYG
-476 KGIKGDT
+476 KGIRGNT

-498 TIQDKRANSI
+498 TIQDKRAGSI

-544 EGTLRGFI
+544 EGALRGFI

-563 EDYYNRFSDALREGY
+563 EDYYNRFSDALKEGY

-584 TPSQRYAYL
+584 TPSLRDAYL

-623 KSDERLSNINKLL
+623 KSDERLSNIDKLL

-661 NAIRVLQDENRAL
+661 NAIRVLQDENRVL

-701 SGLSTSTS
+701 AGLSTSTS

-719 AAFNRYVESE
+719 AEFNRYVESK

-749 EASAGFPIKVVP
+749 EAGATFPLKVVP
-761 ISAEIKAGGKWTN
+761 ISAELKAGGKWTN

-808 TIDAAAQAVYNF
+808 TIDAAAQAVYDF

-825 AKGAEADFNK
+825 AKGAEADFNM
-835 ARENAIRAIDEKINY
+835 ARENAIRAIDEKIEF

-892 WYKHMLALS
+892 WYKHVLALS

>member
-1 MVNTEV
+1 MAIRDFSINDIINEQIKNADINVDGYNAADNTA
-7 NNGKNNEI
+7 NNTADIADTANVADYSTNEI
-15 NSMEDS
+15 QKAED
-21 FVRSLLNKEPKKE
+21 NEIQKA
-34 EPNDE
+34 
-39 TENKSEVQPVRY
+39 ENIPVRY
-51 KGGETAE
+51 EGGETELDKNGQPYKA
-58 DVKGN
+58 KSSN
-63 TITRPA
+63 ILKR
-69 SGIDKFLGSLQA
+69 IDKE
-81 PYADGAPRP
+81 PE
-90 KVDQVPIKAKENE
+90 VIKAIKGE
-103 PEYGYEWAEEA
+103 PENNYEWAQDA
-114 ASRVWDSGKSLDE
+114 AQEISDTGKSYEE
-127 VEKDMNKD
+127 VEKNLANK
-135 YPLAAARIKE
+135 YKLAQAQIDDNRGQYSVRRY
-145 ATENL
+145 TTSNVLSDRYNL
-150 YKYEKN
+150 
-156 KKTPPYH
+156 
-163 KSYSYIADGEGRE
+163 
-176 ESIYIDPKDQAEI
+176 
-189 TIANR
+189 
-194 YGFMLDD
+194 
-201 TDPLAGLY
+201 DPLNGDEQFDAID
-209 NPRPSEAARLINS
+209 AVRLLRNNKSNLHQEWLDLHALKDINS
-222 NKKLKKAWQE
+222 NAEFLRRYIKLKSALADMHV
-232 YNDLN
+232 N
-237 YNNPAESNNRY
+237 
-248 SEIHQLL
+248 
-255 TEMGGTKSLKELKKL
+255 KSAKELKKL
-270 GFSSQDDYNNI
+270 GFNSLEAYKGATYYLVNSLDTWANDI
-281 IDYLQKSLKTIQVR
+281 INEKDKVKEEVKPLKVKEEVKPLKVKEEAAPTE
-295 QYNYRHPNK
+295 
-304 NDSTKVTDTGTQP
+304 KVTATP
-317 TSVYTKEDLSKSAET
+317 TEETTTTTEKTAPTED
-332 IAAENAEEAK
+332 I
-342 KDQEEEERKKRVAE
+342 
-356 RSQAKNA
+356 
-363 APEDTIEAK
+363 
-372 ATTDTGYEAT
+372 GYEAA
-382 LTNLTKEQEEKAF
+382 LTSLTKEQEEKAF

-403 REKSRKE
+403 REKSREE
-410 AEAEEKEI
+410 AEVEEKEI
-418 DKAAREAQQNKL
+418 DKAARKAQQNKL

-462 TLFSIFSDVAANYG
+462 ALFAIFSDVAANYG
-476 KGIKGDT
+476 KGIRGNT

-498 TIQDKRANSI
+498 TIQDKRASSI

-523 KKLLKDIEKIKNLP
+523 KKLLKDVEKIKNLP

-544 EGTLRGFI
+544 EGALRGFI

-563 EDYYNRFSDALREGY
+563 EDYYNRFSDALKEGY

-584 TPSQRYAYL
+584 TPSLRDAYL

-636 DIDEKNAKVKS
+636 DIDEKNAKVRS
-647 TVHDAFFNTNADYI
+647 TVHDVFFNANADYI
-661 NAIRVLQDENRAL
+661 NAIRVLQDENRVL

-701 SGLSTSTS
+701 AGLSTSTS

-719 AAFNRYVESE
+719 AEFNRYVESK

-749 EASAGFPIKVVP
+749 EAGATFPLKVVP
-761 ISAEIKAGGKWTN
+761 ISAELKAGGKWTN

-795 LTKVKAASSASGT
+795 LTKVKAASSSSGT
-808 TIDAAAQAVYNF
+808 TIDAAAQAVYDF

-835 ARENAIRAIDEKINY
+835 ARENAIRAIDEKIEF

-892 WYKHMLALS
+892 WYKHRLALS

>member
-1 MVNTEV
+1 MAIRDFSINDIINEQIKNADISVDGYNAADNTA
-7 NNGKNNEI
+7 NNTADIADTANVADYSTNEI
-15 NSMEDS
+15 QKAED
-21 FVRSLLNKEPKKE
+21 NEMQKA
-34 EPNDE
+34 
-39 TENKSEVQPVRY
+39 ENIPVRY
-51 KGGETAE
+51 EGGETELDRNGQPYKAKVGSALGKVVGNKESE
-58 DVKGN
+58 D
-63 TITRPA
+63 
-69 SGIDKFLGSLQA
+69 
-81 PYADGAPRP
+81 
-90 KVDQVPIKAKENE
+90 IKAKKGE
-103 PEYGYEWAEEA
+103 PEDGYEWAQDA
-114 ASRVWDSGKSLDE
+114 AQKIMDTGKTYEE
-127 VEKDMNKD
+127 VEKDLANEYKLSQAQIDDDRSQYYGRRELTNDILSERYKLDRLNGGEQFDTIGAVRLLRNNKS
-135 YPLAAARIKE
+135 
-145 ATENL
+145 NL
-150 YKYEKN
+150 HQEWLDL
-156 KKTPPYH
+156 H
-163 KSYSYIADGEGRE
+163 AL
-176 ESIYIDPKDQAEI
+176 KD
-189 TIANR
+189 
-194 YGFMLDD
+194 
-201 TDPLAGLY
+201 
-209 NPRPSEAARLINS
+209 INS
-222 NKKLKKAWQE
+222 GAEFLRRYTNLKSVLADMDV
-232 YNDLN
+232 Y
-237 YNNPAESNNRY
+237 
-248 SEIHQLL
+248 
-255 TEMGGTKSLKELKKL
+255 KSAKELKKL
-270 GFSSQDDYNNI
+270 GFNSLEAYKGATN
-281 IDYLQKSLKTIQVR
+281 YLVNSLDTWA
-295 QYNYRHPNK
+295 
-304 NDSTKVTDTGTQP
+304 NDVAGRMLGKD
-317 TSVYTKEDLSKSAET
+317 
-332 IAAENAEEAK
+332 EAK
-342 KDQEEEERKKRVAE
+342 EGVKPLKAKEEVKPLKVEEETV
-356 RSQAKNA
+356 
-363 APEDTIEAK
+363 PTEDT
-372 ATTDTGYEAT
+372 ATDIGYEAT
-382 LTNLTKEQEEKAF
+382 LANLTKEQEEKAF

-403 REKSRKE
+403 REKSREE

-418 DKAAREAQQNKL
+418 DKAARKAQQNKL
-430 DYEEWIKNPT
+430 DYEEWVKNPT

-462 TLFSIFSDVAANYG
+462 TLFAIFSDVAASYG
-476 KGIKGDT
+476 KGIRGNT

-498 TIQDKRANSI
+498 TIQDKRAGSI

-537 LGRYVAD
+537 LGRYMAD
-544 EGTLRGFI
+544 EGALRGFI

-563 EDYYNRFSDALREGY
+563 EDYYNRFSDALKEGY

-584 TPSQRYAYL
+584 TPSLRDAYL

-623 KSDERLSNINKLL
+623 KSDERLSNIDKLL
-636 DIDEKNAKVKS
+636 DIDEKNAKVRS

-661 NAIRVLQDENRAL
+661 NAIRVLQDENRVL
-674 EQSKLELT
+674 EKSKLELT

-701 SGLSTSTS
+701 AGLSTSTS
-709 NSAESESNTE
+709 NSTESESNTE
-719 AAFNRYVESE
+719 AAFNRYVESK

-749 EASAGFPIKVVP
+749 EVGATFPLKVVP
-761 ISAEIKAGGKWTN
+761 ISAELKAGGKWTN

-795 LTKVKAASSASGT
+795 LTKIKAASSSSGT
-808 TIDAAAQAVYNF
+808 TIDAAAQAVYDF

-835 ARENAIRAIDEKINY
+835 ARENAIRAIDEKIEF
-850 NNTAIEKLQE
+850 NNTAIEKLQD

>member
-1 MVNTEV
+1 MAIRDFSINDIINEQIKNADISVDGYNAADNTA
-7 NNGKNNEI
+7 NNTADIADTANVADYSTNGIQKAEDNEI
-15 NSMEDS
+15 Q
-21 FVRSLLNKEPKKE
+21 KA
-34 EPNDE
+34 
-39 TENKSEVQPVRY
+39 ENIPVRY
-51 KGGETAE
+51 EGGETELDRNGQPYKAKVGSVLGKVAGNKESE
-58 DVKGN
+58 D
-63 TITRPA
+63 
-69 SGIDKFLGSLQA
+69 
-81 PYADGAPRP
+81 
-90 KVDQVPIKAKENE
+90 IKAKKGE
-103 PEYGYEWAEEA
+103 PEDSYEWAQDA
-114 ASRVWDSGKSLDE
+114 AQKIMDTGKTYEE
-127 VEKDMNKD
+127 VEKDLANEYKLSQAQIDDDRSQYYGRRELTNDILSERYKLDRLNGGEQFDTIGAVRLLRNNKSNLHQEWLD
-135 YPLAAARIKE
+135 LHALKDINSGAEFLRRYTNLKSVLADMDV
-145 ATENL
+145 
-150 YKYEKN
+150 
-156 KKTPPYH
+156 H
-163 KSYSYIADGEGRE
+163 KSA
-176 ESIYIDPKDQAEI
+176 
-189 TIANR
+189 
-194 YGFMLDD
+194 
-201 TDPLAGLY
+201 
-209 NPRPSEAARLINS
+209 
-222 NKKLKKAWQE
+222 
-232 YNDLN
+232 
-237 YNNPAESNNRY
+237 
-248 SEIHQLL
+248 
-255 TEMGGTKSLKELKKL
+255 KELKKL
-270 GFSSQDDYNNI
+270 GFNSLEAYKGATN
-281 IDYLQKSLKTIQVR
+281 YLVNSLDTWANDVAGRMLEKDKAKEGVKPLKAKEGVKPLKAKEETAPTEKVAATPTEETTTTTEKTA
-295 QYNYRHPNK
+295 
-304 NDSTKVTDTGTQP
+304 P
-317 TSVYTKEDLSKSAET
+317 TE
-332 IAAENAEEAK
+332 
-342 KDQEEEERKKRVAE
+342 
-356 RSQAKNA
+356 
-363 APEDTIEAK
+363 
-372 ATTDTGYEAT
+372 DTGYEAT
-382 LTNLTKEQEEKAF
+382 LANLTKEQEEKAF

-403 REKSRKE
+403 REKSREE

-418 DKAAREAQQNKL
+418 DKAARKAQQNKL
-430 DYEEWIKNPT
+430 DYEEWVKNPT

-462 TLFSIFSDVAANYG
+462 TLFAIFSDVAASYG
-476 KGIKGDT
+476 KGIRGNT

-498 TIQDKRANSI
+498 TIQDKRAESI

-537 LGRYVAD
+537 LGRYMAD
-544 EGTLRGFI
+544 EGALRGFI

-563 EDYYNRFSDALREGY
+563 EDYYNRFSDALKEGY

-584 TPSQRYAYL
+584 TPSLRDAYL

-661 NAIRVLQDENRAL
+661 NAIRVLQDENRVL

-709 NSAESESNTE
+709 NSTESESNTE
-719 AAFNRYVESE
+719 AEFNRYVESK

-749 EASAGFPIKVVP
+749 EVGATFPLKVVP
-761 ISAEIKAGGKWTN
+761 ISAELKAGGKWTN

-808 TIDAAAQAVYNF
+808 TIDAAAQAVYDF

-835 ARENAIRAIDEKINY
+835 ARENAIRAIDEKIEF

>member
-1 MVNTEV
+1 MAIRDFSINDIINEQIKNADISVDGYNAADNTA
-7 NNGKNNEI
+7 NNTADIADTANVADYSTNEI
-15 NSMEDS
+15 QKTEDNEMQKAENIP
-21 FVRSLLNKEPKKE
+21 VRYEGGETELDKNGQPYKAKPGSALGKVIGNKEPE
-34 EPNDE
+34 
-39 TENKSEVQPVRY
+39 
-51 KGGETAE
+51 A
-58 DVKGN
+58 
-63 TITRPA
+63 
-69 SGIDKFLGSLQA
+69 
-81 PYADGAPRP
+81 
-90 KVDQVPIKAKENE
+90 IKAKKGE
-103 PEYGYEWAEEA
+103 PEDGYEWAQDA
-114 ASRVWDSGKSLDE
+114 AQKIMDTGKTYEE
-127 VEKDMNKD
+127 VEKDLANEYKLSQAQIDDDRSQYYGRRELTNDILSERYKLDRLNGGEQFDTIGAVRLLRNNKS
-135 YPLAAARIKE
+135 
-145 ATENL
+145 NL
-150 YKYEKN
+150 HQEWLDL
-156 KKTPPYH
+156 H
-163 KSYSYIADGEGRE
+163 AL
-176 ESIYIDPKDQAEI
+176 KD
-189 TIANR
+189 
-194 YGFMLDD
+194 
-201 TDPLAGLY
+201 
-209 NPRPSEAARLINS
+209 INS
-222 NKKLKKAWQE
+222 GAEFLRRYTNLKSVLADMDV
-232 YNDLN
+232 Y
-237 YNNPAESNNRY
+237 
-248 SEIHQLL
+248 
-255 TEMGGTKSLKELKKL
+255 KSAKELKKL
-270 GFSSQDDYNNI
+270 GFNSLEAYKGATN
-281 IDYLQKSLKTIQVR
+281 YLVNSLDTWANDVAGRMLEKDKAREGVKPLKAKEEVKPLKVKEETAPTEKVAATPTEETTTTTEKTA
-295 QYNYRHPNK
+295 
-304 NDSTKVTDTGTQP
+304 P
-317 TSVYTKEDLSKSAET
+317 TE
-332 IAAENAEEAK
+332 
-342 KDQEEEERKKRVAE
+342 
-356 RSQAKNA
+356 
-363 APEDTIEAK
+363 
-372 ATTDTGYEAT
+372 DTGYEAT
-382 LTNLTKEQEEKAF
+382 LANLTKEQEEKAF

-403 REKSRKE
+403 REKSREE

-418 DKAAREAQQNKL
+418 DKAARKAQQNKL
-430 DYEEWIKNPT
+430 DYEEWVKNPT

-462 TLFSIFSDVAANYG
+462 ALFAIFSDVAANYG
-476 KGIKGDT
+476 KGIRGNT

-498 TIQDKRANSI
+498 TIQDKRAESI

-537 LGRYVAD
+537 LGRYMAD
-544 EGTLRGFI
+544 EGALRGFI

-563 EDYYNRFSDALREGY
+563 EDYYNRFSDALKEGY

-584 TPSQRYAYL
+584 TPSLRDAYL

-608 KKKKNAIENLGNIIE
+608 NKKKNAIENLGNIIE
-623 KSDERLSNINKLL
+623 KSDERLSNIDKLL

-661 NAIRVLQDENRAL
+661 NAIRVLQDENRVL

-709 NSAESESNTE
+709 NSTESESNTE
-719 AAFNRYVESE
+719 AEFNRYVESK

-749 EASAGFPIKVVP
+749 EVGATFPLKVVP
-761 ISAEIKAGGKWTN
+761 ISTELKAGGKWTN
-774 EQAQEYIDTWK
+774 EQAQEYINTWK

-808 TIDAAAQAVYNF
+808 TIDAAAQAVYDF

-870 STSSTDNPYISMYN
+870 SASSTDNPYISMYN

>member
-1 MVNTEV
+1 MAIRDFSINDIINEQIKNADISVDGYNAADNTA
-7 NNGKNNEI
+7 NNTADIADTANVADYSTNGIQKAEDNEI
-15 NSMEDS
+15 Q
-21 FVRSLLNKEPKKE
+21 KA
-34 EPNDE
+34 
-39 TENKSEVQPVRY
+39 ENIPVRY
-51 KGGETAE
+51 EGGETE
-58 DVKGN
+58 LDRNG
-63 TITRPA
+63 
-69 SGIDKFLGSLQA
+69 Q
-81 PYADGAPRP
+81 PYKA
-90 KVDQVPIKAKENE
+90 KVDSVLGKVVGNKESEDIKAKKGE
-103 PEYGYEWAEEA
+103 PEDSYEWAQDA
-114 ASRVWDSGKSLDE
+114 AQKIMDTGKTYEE
-127 VEKDMNKD
+127 VEKDLANEYKLSQAQIDDDRSQYYGRRELTNDILSERYKLDRLNGGEQFDTIGAVRLLRNNKSNLHQEWLD
-135 YPLAAARIKE
+135 LHALKDINSGAEFLRRYTKLKSVLADMDV
-145 ATENL
+145 
-150 YKYEKN
+150 
-156 KKTPPYH
+156 H
-163 KSYSYIADGEGRE
+163 KSA
-176 ESIYIDPKDQAEI
+176 
-189 TIANR
+189 
-194 YGFMLDD
+194 
-201 TDPLAGLY
+201 
-209 NPRPSEAARLINS
+209 
-222 NKKLKKAWQE
+222 
-232 YNDLN
+232 
-237 YNNPAESNNRY
+237 
-248 SEIHQLL
+248 
-255 TEMGGTKSLKELKKL
+255 KELKKL
-270 GFSSQDDYNNI
+270 GFNSLEAYKGATN
-281 IDYLQKSLKTIQVR
+281 YLVNSLDTWANDVAGRMLEKDKAKEGVKPLKAKEEVKPLKVKEETAPTEKVAATPTEETTTTTEKTA
-295 QYNYRHPNK
+295 
-304 NDSTKVTDTGTQP
+304 P
-317 TSVYTKEDLSKSAET
+317 TE
-332 IAAENAEEAK
+332 
-342 KDQEEEERKKRVAE
+342 
-356 RSQAKNA
+356 
-363 APEDTIEAK
+363 
-372 ATTDTGYEAT
+372 DTGYEAT
-382 LTNLTKEQEEKAF
+382 LANLTKEQEEKAF

-403 REKSRKE
+403 REKSREE

-418 DKAAREAQQNKL
+418 DKAARKAQQNKL
-430 DYEEWIKNPT
+430 DYEEWVKNPT

-462 TLFSIFSDVAANYG
+462 TLFAIFSDVAASYG
-476 KGIKGDT
+476 KGIRGNT

-498 TIQDKRANSI
+498 TIQDKRAESI

-537 LGRYVAD
+537 LGRYMAD
-544 EGTLRGFI
+544 EGALRGFI

-563 EDYYNRFSDALREGY
+563 EDYYNRFSDALKEGY

-584 TPSQRYAYL
+584 TPSLRDAYL

-608 KKKKNAIENLGNIIE
+608 NKKKNAIENLGNIIE
-623 KSDERLSNINKLL
+623 KSDERLSNIDKLL

-661 NAIRVLQDENRAL
+661 NAIRVLQDENRVL

-709 NSAESESNTE
+709 NSTESESNTE
-719 AAFNRYVESE
+719 AEFNRYVESK

-749 EASAGFPIKVVP
+749 EVGATFPLKVVP
-761 ISAEIKAGGKWTN
+761 ISAELKAGGKWTN

-808 TIDAAAQAVYNF
+808 TIDAAAQAVYDF

>member
-1 MVNTEV
+1 MAIRDFSINDIINEQIKNADINVDGYNAADNMANNTADIADNADTANV
-7 NNGKNNEI
+7 ASTNEI
-15 NSMEDS
+15 QKAED
-21 FVRSLLNKEPKKE
+21 NEMQKA
-34 EPNDE
+34 
-39 TENKSEVQPVRY
+39 ENIPVRY
-51 KGGETAE
+51 EGGETELDKNGQPYKA
-58 DVKGN
+58 KSSN
-63 TITRPA
+63 ILKR
-69 SGIDKFLGSLQA
+69 IDKE
-81 PYADGAPRP
+81 PE
-90 KVDQVPIKAKENE
+90 VIKAIKGE
-103 PEYGYEWAEEA
+103 PENNYEWAQDA
-114 ASRVWDSGKSLDE
+114 AQEISDTGKSYEE
-127 VEKDMNKD
+127 VEKNLANK
-135 YPLAAARIKE
+135 YKLAQAQIDDNRGQYSVRRY
-145 ATENL
+145 TTSNVLSDRYNL
-150 YKYEKN
+150 
-156 KKTPPYH
+156 
-163 KSYSYIADGEGRE
+163 
-176 ESIYIDPKDQAEI
+176 
-189 TIANR
+189 
-194 YGFMLDD
+194 
-201 TDPLAGLY
+201 DPLNGDEQFDAID
-209 NPRPSEAARLINS
+209 AVRLLRNNKSNLHQEWLDLHAFKNINS
-222 NKKLKKAWQE
+222 DAEFLRRYIKLKSALADMHV
-232 YNDLN
+232 N
-237 YNNPAESNNRY
+237 
-248 SEIHQLL
+248 
-255 TEMGGTKSLKELKKL
+255 KSAKELKKL
-270 GFSSQDDYNNI
+270 GFNSLEAYKGATY
-281 IDYLQKSLKTIQVR
+281 YLVNSLDTWA
-295 QYNYRHPNK
+295 
-304 NDSTKVTDTGTQP
+304 NDIVKGINEKDKVKEEVKPLKVKEEVKPLKVKEETAP
-317 TSVYTKEDLSKSAET
+317 TEKAAATPTEET
-332 IAAENAEEAK
+332 
-342 KDQEEEERKKRVAE
+342 
-356 RSQAKNA
+356 
-363 APEDTIEAK
+363 APTK

-382 LTNLTKEQEEKAF
+382 LASLTKEQEEKAF

-403 REKSRKE
+403 REKSREE

-418 DKAAREAQQNKL
+418 DKAARKAQQNKL

-462 TLFSIFSDVAANYG
+462 ALFAIFSDVAANYG
-476 KGIKGDT
+476 KGIRGNT

-498 TIQDKRANSI
+498 TIQDKRASSI
-508 GDMAAAPYGV
+508 GEMAAAPYGV

-523 KKLLKDIEKIKNLP
+523 KKLLKDVEKIKNLP

-544 EGTLRGFI
+544 EGALRGFI

-563 EDYYNRFSDALREGY
+563 EDYYNRFSDALKEGY

-584 TPSQRYAYL
+584 TPSLRDAYL

-608 KKKKNAIENLGNIIE
+608 KKKKNAIENLGNIID
-623 KSDERLSNINKLL
+623 KSDERLSNINNLL
-636 DIDEKNAKVKS
+636 DIDEKNAKVRS
-647 TVHDAFFNTNADYI
+647 TVHDAFFNANADYI
-661 NAIRVLQDENRAL
+661 NAIRVLQDENRVL

-701 SGLSTSTS
+701 AGLSTSTS

-719 AAFNRYVESE
+719 AEFNRYIESK

-749 EASAGFPIKVVP
+749 EVGATFPLKVVP
-761 ISAEIKAGGKWTN
+761 ISAELKAGGKWTN

-795 LTKVKAASSASGT
+795 LTKVKAASSSSGT
-808 TIDAAAQAVYNF
+808 TIDAAAQAVYDF

-835 ARENAIRAIDEKINY
+835 ARENAIRAIDEKIEF

-884 DVPTKNSE
+884 DVPTKNSD
-892 WYKHMLALS
+892 WYKHRLALS

>member
-1 MVNTEV
+1 MAIRDFSINDIINEQIKNADISVDGYNAADNTA
-7 NNGKNNEI
+7 NNTADIADTANVADYSTNEI
-15 NSMEDS
+15 QKAED
-21 FVRSLLNKEPKKE
+21 NEIQKA
-34 EPNDE
+34 
-39 TENKSEVQPVRY
+39 ENIPVRY
-51 KGGETAE
+51 EGGETELDRNGQPYKAKVGSVLGKVVSNKESE
-58 DVKGN
+58 D
-63 TITRPA
+63 
-69 SGIDKFLGSLQA
+69 
-81 PYADGAPRP
+81 
-90 KVDQVPIKAKENE
+90 IKAKKGE
-103 PEYGYEWAEEA
+103 PEDGYEWAQDA
-114 ASRVWDSGKSLDE
+114 AQKIMDTGKTYEE
-127 VEKDMNKD
+127 VEKDLANEYKLSQAQIDDDRSQYYGRRELTNDILSERYKLDRLNGGEQFDAIGAVRLLRNNKS
-135 YPLAAARIKE
+135 
-145 ATENL
+145 NL
-150 YKYEKN
+150 
-156 KKTPPYH
+156 H
-163 KSYSYIADGEGRE
+163 QGWLDLH
-176 ESIYIDPKDQAEI
+176 DLKD
-189 TIANR
+189 
-194 YGFMLDD
+194 
-201 TDPLAGLY
+201 
-209 NPRPSEAARLINS
+209 INS
-222 NKKLKKAWQE
+222 GAEFLRRYTNLKSVLADMDE
-232 YNDLN
+232 Y
-237 YNNPAESNNRY
+237 
-248 SEIHQLL
+248 
-255 TEMGGTKSLKELKKL
+255 KSAKELKKL
-270 GFSSQDDYNNI
+270 GFNSLEAYRGATN
-281 IDYLQKSLKTIQVR
+281 YLINSLDTWA
-295 QYNYRHPNK
+295 
-304 NDSTKVTDTGTQP
+304 NDVAGRMLGKD
-317 TSVYTKEDLSKSAET
+317 
-332 IAAENAEEAK
+332 EAK
-342 KDQEEEERKKRVAE
+342 GGVKPLKVKGGVKPLKVKEEVKPLKVEEEVKPLKVKEETV
-356 RSQAKNA
+356 
-363 APEDTIEAK
+363 PTEDT
-372 ATTDTGYEAT
+372 ATDVGYEAT
-382 LTNLTKEQEEKAF
+382 LANLTKEQEEKAF

-403 REKSRKE
+403 REKSREE

-418 DKAAREAQQNKL
+418 DKAARKAQQNKL
-430 DYEEWIKNPT
+430 DYEEWVKNPT

-462 TLFSIFSDVAANYG
+462 ALFAIFSDVAASYG
-476 KGIKGDT
+476 KGIRGNT

-498 TIQDKRANSI
+498 TIQDKRAGSI

-537 LGRYVAD
+537 LGRYMAE
-544 EGTLRGFI
+544 EGALRGFI

-563 EDYYNRFSDALREGY
+563 EDYYNRFSDALKEGY

-584 TPSQRYAYL
+584 TPSLRDAYL

-623 KSDERLSNINKLL
+623 KSDERLSNIDKLL
-636 DIDEKNAKVKS
+636 EIDEKNAKVRS

-661 NAIRVLQDENRAL
+661 NAIRVLQDENRVL
-674 EQSKLELT
+674 EKSKLELT

-701 SGLSTSTS
+701 AGLSTSTS
-709 NSAESESNTE
+709 NSTESESNTE
-719 AAFNRYVESE
+719 AAFNRYVESK

-749 EASAGFPIKVVP
+749 EVGATFPLKVVP
-761 ISAEIKAGGKWTN
+761 ISAELKAGGKWTN

-795 LTKVKAASSASGT
+795 LTKIKAASSSSGT
-808 TIDAAAQAVYNF
+808 TIDAAAQTVYDF

-835 ARENAIRAIDEKINY
+835 ARENAIRAIDEKIEF
-850 NNTAIEKLQE
+850 NNTAIEKLQD

>member
-1 MVNTEV
+1 MAIRDFSINDIINEQIKNADISVDGYNAADNTA
-7 NNGKNNEI
+7 NNTADIADTANVADYSTNEI
-15 NSMEDS
+15 QKAED
-21 FVRSLLNKEPKKE
+21 NEMQKA
-34 EPNDE
+34 
-39 TENKSEVQPVRY
+39 ENIPVRY
-51 KGGETAE
+51 EGGETELDRNGQPYKAKVGSVLGKVVGNKESE
-58 DVKGN
+58 D
-63 TITRPA
+63 
-69 SGIDKFLGSLQA
+69 
-81 PYADGAPRP
+81 
-90 KVDQVPIKAKENE
+90 IKAKKGE
-103 PEYGYEWAEEA
+103 PEDGYEWAQDA
-114 ASRVWDSGKSLDE
+114 AQKIMDTGKTYEE
-127 VEKDMNKD
+127 VEKDLANEYKLSQAQIDDDRPQYYGRRELTNDILSERYKLDRLNGGEQFDTIGAVRLLRNNKSNLHQEWLD
-135 YPLAAARIKE
+135 LHALKDINSGAEFLRRYTNLKSVLADMDV
-145 ATENL
+145 
-150 YKYEKN
+150 
-156 KKTPPYH
+156 H
-163 KSYSYIADGEGRE
+163 KSA
-176 ESIYIDPKDQAEI
+176 
-189 TIANR
+189 
-194 YGFMLDD
+194 
-201 TDPLAGLY
+201 
-209 NPRPSEAARLINS
+209 
-222 NKKLKKAWQE
+222 
-232 YNDLN
+232 
-237 YNNPAESNNRY
+237 
-248 SEIHQLL
+248 
-255 TEMGGTKSLKELKKL
+255 KELKKL
-270 GFSSQDDYNNI
+270 GFNSLEAYKGATN
-281 IDYLQKSLKTIQVR
+281 YLVNSLDTWANDVAGRMLEKDKAKEGVKPLKVKEETAPTEKVAATPTEETTTTTEKTA
-295 QYNYRHPNK
+295 
-304 NDSTKVTDTGTQP
+304 P
-317 TSVYTKEDLSKSAET
+317 T
-332 IAAENAEEAK
+332 
-342 KDQEEEERKKRVAE
+342 
-356 RSQAKNA
+356 
-363 APEDTIEAK
+363 EDTS
-372 ATTDTGYEAT
+372 YEAT
-382 LTNLTKEQEEKAF
+382 LANLTKEQEEKAF

-403 REKSRKE
+403 REKSREE

-418 DKAAREAQQNKL
+418 DKAARKAQQNKL
-430 DYEEWIKNPT
+430 DYEEWVKNPT

-462 TLFSIFSDVAANYG
+462 TLFAIFSDVAASYG
-476 KGIKGDT
+476 KGIRGNT

-498 TIQDKRANSI
+498 TIQDKRAESI

-537 LGRYVAD
+537 LGRYMAD
-544 EGTLRGFI
+544 EGALRGFI

-563 EDYYNRFSDALREGY
+563 EDYYNRFSDALKEGY

-584 TPSQRYAYL
+584 TPSLRDAYL

-623 KSDERLSNINKLL
+623 KSDERLSNIDKLL
-636 DIDEKNAKVKS
+636 DIDEKNAKVRS
-647 TVHDAFFNTNADYI
+647 TVHDVFFNANADYI
-661 NAIRVLQDENRAL
+661 NAIRVLQDENRVL
-674 EQSKLELT
+674 EKSKLELT

-701 SGLSTSTS
+701 AGLSTSTS
-709 NSAESESNTE
+709 NSTESESNTE
-719 AAFNRYVESE
+719 AAFNRYVESK

-749 EASAGFPIKVVP
+749 EVGATFPLKVVP
-761 ISAEIKAGGKWTN
+761 ISAELKAGGKWTN

-795 LTKVKAASSASGT
+795 LTKIKAASSSSGT
-808 TIDAAAQAVYNF
+808 TIDAAAQAVYDF

>member
-1 MVNTEV
+1 MAIRDFSINDIINEQIKNADISVDGYNAADNTA
-7 NNGKNNEI
+7 NNTADIADTANVADYSTNEI
-15 NSMEDS
+15 QKAED
-21 FVRSLLNKEPKKE
+21 NEIQKA
-34 EPNDE
+34 
-39 TENKSEVQPVRY
+39 ENIPVRY
-51 KGGETAE
+51 EGGETE
-58 DVKGN
+58 LDRNG
-63 TITRPA
+63 
-69 SGIDKFLGSLQA
+69 Q
-81 PYADGAPRP
+81 PYKA
-90 KVDQVPIKAKENE
+90 KVDSVLGKAVGNKESEDIKAKKGE
-103 PEYGYEWAEEA
+103 PEDGYEWAQDA
-114 ASRVWDSGKSLDE
+114 AQKIMDTGKTYEE
-127 VEKDMNKD
+127 VEKDLANEYKLSQAQIDDDRSQYYGRRELTNDILSERYKLDRLNGGEQFDTIGAVRLLRNNKSNLHQEWLD
-135 YPLAAARIKE
+135 LHAA
-145 ATENL
+145 
-150 YKYEKN
+150 
-156 KKTPPYH
+156 
-163 KSYSYIADGEGRE
+163 
-176 ESIYIDPKDQAEI
+176 KD
-189 TIANR
+189 
-194 YGFMLDD
+194 
-201 TDPLAGLY
+201 
-209 NPRPSEAARLINS
+209 INS
-222 NKKLKKAWQE
+222 SEEFFRRYIRLKSALADMQG
-232 YNDLN
+232 Y
-237 YNNPAESNNRY
+237 
-248 SEIHQLL
+248 
-255 TEMGGTKSLKELKKL
+255 KSAKELKKL
-270 GFSSQDDYNNI
+270 GFNSLEAYNGATN
-281 IDYLQKSLKTIQVR
+281 YLVNSLDTWA
-295 QYNYRHPNK
+295 
-304 NDSTKVTDTGTQP
+304 NDVAGRMLGKD
-317 TSVYTKEDLSKSAET
+317 
-332 IAAENAEEAK
+332 EAK
-342 KDQEEEERKKRVAE
+342 EEVKPLKAKEEVKPLKVEEEVKPLKVKEEVKPLKVKE
-356 RSQAKNA
+356 
-363 APEDTIEAK
+363 E
-372 ATTDTGYEAT
+372 TTTTEKTTPTEDTGYEAT
-382 LTNLTKEQEEKAF
+382 LANLTKEQEEKAF

-403 REKSRKE
+403 REKSREE

-418 DKAAREAQQNKL
+418 DKAARKAQQNKL
-430 DYEEWIKNPT
+430 DYEEWVKNPT

-462 TLFSIFSDVAANYG
+462 ALFAIFSDVAASYG
-476 KGIKGDT
+476 KGIRGNT

-498 TIQDKRANSI
+498 TIQDKRAESI

-523 KKLLKDIEKIKNLP
+523 KKLLKDVEKIKNLP

-544 EGTLRGFI
+544 EGALRGFI

-563 EDYYNRFSDALREGY
+563 EDYYNRFSDALKEGY

-584 TPSQRYAYL
+584 TPSLRDAYL

-623 KSDERLSNINKLL
+623 KSDERLSNIDKLL
-636 DIDEKNAKVKS
+636 DIDEKNAKVRS

-701 SGLSTSTS
+701 AGLSTSTS
-709 NSAESESNTE
+709 NSTESESNTE
-719 AAFNRYVESE
+719 AAFNRYVESK

-749 EASAGFPIKVVP
+749 EVGATFPLKVVP
-761 ISAEIKAGGKWTN
+761 ISAELKAGGKWTN

-795 LTKVKAASSASGT
+795 LTKIKAASSSSGT
-808 TIDAAAQAVYNF
+808 TIDAAAQAVYDF

-835 ARENAIRAIDEKINY
+835 ARENAIRAIDEKIEF
-850 NNTAIEKLQE
+850 NNTAIEKLQD

>member
-1 MVNTEV
+1 MAIRDFSINDIINEQIKNADISVDGYNAADNMANNTADIADTANV
-7 NNGKNNEI
+7 ASTNEI
-15 NSMEDS
+15 QKAED
-21 FVRSLLNKEPKKE
+21 NEIQKA
-34 EPNDE
+34 
-39 TENKSEVQPVRY
+39 ENIPVRY
-51 KGGETAE
+51 EGGETELDRNGQPYKAKVGSVLGKAIGNKESE
-58 DVKGN
+58 D
-63 TITRPA
+63 
-69 SGIDKFLGSLQA
+69 
-81 PYADGAPRP
+81 
-90 KVDQVPIKAKENE
+90 IKAKKGE
-103 PEYGYEWAEEA
+103 PEDGYEWAQDA
-114 ASRVWDSGKSLDE
+114 AQKIMDTGKTYEE
-127 VEKDMNKD
+127 VEKDLANEYKLSQAQIDDDRPQYYGRKELTNDILSERYKLDRLNGGEQFDTIGAVRLLRNNKS
-135 YPLAAARIKE
+135 
-145 ATENL
+145 NL
-150 YKYEKN
+150 HQDWLDLHDLKN
-156 KKTPPYH
+156 I
-163 KSYSYIADGEGRE
+163 YSG
-176 ESIYIDPKDQAEI
+176 AEFLR
-189 TIANR
+189 R
-194 YGFMLDD
+194 Y
-201 TDPLAGLY
+201 T
-209 NPRPSEAARLINS
+209 
-222 NKKLKKAWQE
+222 KLKSALADMQV
-232 YNDLN
+232 N
-237 YNNPAESNNRY
+237 
-248 SEIHQLL
+248 
-255 TEMGGTKSLKELKKL
+255 KSAKELKKL
-270 GFSSQDDYNNI
+270 GFDSLEAYRGATN
-281 IDYLQKSLKTIQVR
+281 YLVNSLDTWANDVAGRMLEKDKAKEGVKPLKVEEGVKPLKVKEETAPTEKVAATPTEETTTTTEKTA
-295 QYNYRHPNK
+295 P
-304 NDSTKVTDTGTQP
+304 TK
-317 TSVYTKEDLSKSAET
+317 
-332 IAAENAEEAK
+332 
-342 KDQEEEERKKRVAE
+342 
-356 RSQAKNA
+356 
-363 APEDTIEAK
+363 
-372 ATTDTGYEAT
+372 DTGYEAT
-382 LTNLTKEQEEKAF
+382 LANLTKEQEEKAF

-403 REKSRKE
+403 REKSREE

-418 DKAAREAQQNKL
+418 DKAARKAQQNKL
-430 DYEEWIKNPT
+430 DYEEWVKNPT

-462 TLFSIFSDVAANYG
+462 ALFAIFSDVAASYG
-476 KGIKGDT
+476 KGIRGNT

-498 TIQDKRANSI
+498 TIQDKRAGSI

-544 EGTLRGFI
+544 EGALRGFI

-563 EDYYNRFSDALREGY
+563 EDYYNRFSDALKEGY

-584 TPSQRYAYL
+584 TPSLRDAYL

-608 KKKKNAIENLGNIIE
+608 KKEKNAIENLGNIIE
-623 KSDERLSNINKLL
+623 KSDERLSNVNKLL
-636 DIDEKNAKVKS
+636 DIDEKNAKVRS
-647 TVHDAFFNTNADYI
+647 TVHDVFFNANADYI
-661 NAIRVLQDENRAL
+661 NAIRVLQDENRVL

-719 AAFNRYVESE
+719 AAFNRYVESK

-749 EASAGFPIKVVP
+749 EVGATFPLKVVP
-761 ISAEIKAGGKWTN
+761 ISAELKAGGKWTN

-795 LTKVKAASSASGT
+795 LTKVKAASSSSGT
-808 TIDAAAQAVYNF
+808 TIDAAAQAVYDF

-825 AKGAEADFNK
+825 AKGAEVDFNK
-835 ARENAIRAIDEKINY
+835 ARENAIRAIDEKIEF

>member
-1 MVNTEV
+1 MAIRDFSINDIINEQI
-7 NNGKNNEI
+7 KNADINVDDYNAADNADTANVAEDNEI
-15 NSMEDS
+15 QKAED
-21 FVRSLLNKEPKKE
+21 NEIQKA
-34 EPNDE
+34 
-39 TENKSEVQPVRY
+39 ENIPVRY
-51 KGGETAE
+51 EGGETELDKNGQPYQA
-58 DVKGN
+58 KSSN
-63 TITRPA
+63 ILK
-69 SGIDKFLGSLQA
+69 SIDKE
-81 PYADGAPRP
+81 PE
-90 KVDQVPIKAKENE
+90 VIKAIKGE
-103 PEYGYEWAEEA
+103 PENNYEWAQDA
-114 ASRVWDSGKSLDE
+114 AQEISDTGKSYEE
-127 VEKDMNKD
+127 VEKNLANK
-135 YPLAAARIKE
+135 YKLAQAQIDDNRGQYSVRRY
-145 ATENL
+145 TTSNVLSDRYNL
-150 YKYEKN
+150 
-156 KKTPPYH
+156 
-163 KSYSYIADGEGRE
+163 
-176 ESIYIDPKDQAEI
+176 
-189 TIANR
+189 
-194 YGFMLDD
+194 
-201 TDPLAGLY
+201 DPLNGDEQFDAID
-209 NPRPSEAARLINS
+209 AVRLLRNNKSNLHQEWLDLHALKNINS
-222 NKKLKKAWQE
+222 DAEFLRKYIKLKSALADMHV
-232 YNDLN
+232 N
-237 YNNPAESNNRY
+237 
-248 SEIHQLL
+248 
-255 TEMGGTKSLKELKKL
+255 KSAKELKKL
-270 GFSSQDDYNNI
+270 GFNSLEAYKGATY
-281 IDYLQKSLKTIQVR
+281 YLVNSLDTWANDIVKRINEKDEVKEEVKPLKVKEETAPTEKVAAT
-295 QYNYRHPNK
+295 PA
-304 NDSTKVTDTGTQP
+304 DSTTVEETAP
-317 TSVYTKEDLSKSAET
+317 T
-332 IAAENAEEAK
+332 
-342 KDQEEEERKKRVAE
+342 
-356 RSQAKNA
+356 
-363 APEDTIEAK
+363 EDTTI
-372 ATTDTGYEAT
+372 DTGYEAT
-382 LTNLTKEQEEKAF
+382 LANLTKEQEEKTF

-403 REKSRKE
+403 REKSREE

-418 DKAAREAQQNKL
+418 DKAARKAQQNKL
-430 DYEEWIKNPT
+430 DYEEWVKNPT

-462 TLFSIFSDVAANYG
+462 ALFAIFSDVAANYG
-476 KGIKGDT
+476 KGIRGNT

-498 TIQDKRANSI
+498 TIQDKRAGSI

-544 EGTLRGFI
+544 EGALRGFI

-563 EDYYNRFSDALREGY
+563 EDYYNRFSDALKEGY

-584 TPSQRYAYL
+584 TPSLRDAYL
-593 DENGNLNDYG
+593 DESGNLNDYG

-636 DIDEKNAKVKS
+636 DIDEKNAKVRS
-647 TVHDAFFNTNADYI
+647 TVHDVFFNANADYI
-661 NAIRVLQDENRAL
+661 NAIRVLQDENRVL

-701 SGLSTSTS
+701 AGLSTSTS

-749 EASAGFPIKVVP
+749 EAGATFPLKVVP
-761 ISAEIKAGGKWTN
+761 ISAELKAGGKWTN

-795 LTKVKAASSASGT
+795 LTKVKAASSSSGT
-808 TIDAAAQAVYNF
+808 TIDAAAQAVYDF

-835 ARENAIRAIDEKINY
+835 ARENAIRAIDEKIEF

-860 MQNTENKGKY
+860 MQNIENKGKY

>member
-1 MVNTEV
+1 MAIRDFSINDIINEQIKNADINVDGYNAADNTADNTADIANVADYSTNEIQTAE
-7 NNGKNNEI
+7 NNEI
-15 NSMEDS
+15 Q
-21 FVRSLLNKEPKKE
+21 KA
-34 EPNDE
+34 
-39 TENKSEVQPVRY
+39 ENIPVRY
-51 KGGETAE
+51 EGGETE
-58 DVKGN
+58 LDENGQPYKGKAGN
-63 TITRPA
+63 ILKR
-69 SGIDKFLGSLQA
+69 IDKE
-81 PYADGAPRP
+81 PE
-90 KVDQVPIKAKENE
+90 VIKAIKGE
-103 PEYGYEWAEEA
+103 PENRWEWAQDA
-114 ASRVWDSGKSLDE
+114 AQEISDTGKSYEE
-127 VEKDMNKD
+127 VEKDLANK
-135 YPLAAARIKE
+135 YKLAQVQIDDNRGQYSHRKS
-145 ATENL
+145 ATSSVLSDRYNL
-150 YKYEKN
+150 DLLNGDEQFDAIDAVRLLRNNKSNLHQEWLDLHAFKN
-156 KKTPPYH
+156 
-163 KSYSYIADGEGRE
+163 
-176 ESIYIDPKDQAEI
+176 
-189 TIANR
+189 
-194 YGFMLDD
+194 
-201 TDPLAGLY
+201 
-209 NPRPSEAARLINS
+209 INS
-222 NKKLKKAWQE
+222 NAEFLRKYIKLKSALADMHVNKTA
-232 YNDLN
+232 
-237 YNNPAESNNRY
+237 
-248 SEIHQLL
+248 
-255 TEMGGTKSLKELKKL
+255 KELKKL
-270 GFSSQDDYNNI
+270 GFNSLEAYKGATFYLVSSLDTWANDVIKRMNEK
-281 IDYLQKSLKTIQVR
+281 DKVKEEVKPLKVKEEVKPDEVKPLKIKEETA
-295 QYNYRHPNK
+295 PTG
-304 NDSTKVTDTGTQP
+304 STTVEETAP
-317 TSVYTKEDLSKSAET
+317 TEET
-332 IAAENAEEAK
+332 
-342 KDQEEEERKKRVAE
+342 
-356 RSQAKNA
+356 
-363 APEDTIEAK
+363 
-372 ATTDTGYEAT
+372 TTDTGYEAT
-382 LTNLTKEQEEKAF
+382 LANLTKEQEEKAF

-403 REKSRKE
+403 REKSREE

-418 DKAAREAQQNKL
+418 DKAARKAQQNKL
-430 DYEEWIKNPT
+430 DYEEWLKNPT

-476 KGIKGDT
+476 KGIRGNT

-498 TIQDKRANSI
+498 TIQDKRASSI

-544 EGTLRGFI
+544 EAALRGFI

-563 EDYYNRFSDALREGY
+563 EDYYNRFSDALKEGY

-584 TPSQRYAYL
+584 TPSQRDAYL

-661 NAIRVLQDENRAL
+661 NAIRVLQEENKVL

-682 EAKTLDQMLESA
+682 EAKTLDKMLESA
-694 GKFKNTV
+694 SKFKNTV
-701 SGLSTSTS
+701 AGLSTSTS

-719 AAFNRYVESE
+719 AEFNRYIESK

-749 EASAGFPIKVVP
+749 EAGATFPLKVVP
-761 ISAEIKAGGKWTN
+761 ISAELKAGGKWTN

-808 TIDAAAQAVYNF
+808 TIDAAAQAVYDF

>member
-1 MVNTEV
+1 MAIRDFSINDIINERIKNADINVDGYNAADNTT
-7 NNGKNNEI
+7 NNTADIADTANVADYSTNEI
-15 NSMEDS
+15 QKAED
-21 FVRSLLNKEPKKE
+21 NEIQKA
-34 EPNDE
+34 
-39 TENKSEVQPVRY
+39 ENIPVRY
-51 KGGETAE
+51 EGGETELDKNGQPYKA
-58 DVKGN
+58 KSSN
-63 TITRPA
+63 ILKR
-69 SGIDKFLGSLQA
+69 IDKE
-81 PYADGAPRP
+81 PE
-90 KVDQVPIKAKENE
+90 VIKAIKGE
-103 PEYGYEWAEEA
+103 PENNYEWAQDA
-114 ASRVWDSGKSLDE
+114 AQEISDTGKSYEE
-127 VEKDMNKD
+127 VEKNLANK
-135 YPLAAARIKE
+135 YKLAQAQIDDNRGQYSVRRY
-145 ATENL
+145 TTSNVLSDRYNL
-150 YKYEKN
+150 
-156 KKTPPYH
+156 
-163 KSYSYIADGEGRE
+163 
-176 ESIYIDPKDQAEI
+176 
-189 TIANR
+189 
-194 YGFMLDD
+194 
-201 TDPLAGLY
+201 DPLNGDEQFDAID
-209 NPRPSEAARLINS
+209 AVRLLRNNKSNIHQEWLDLHALKDINS
-222 NKKLKKAWQE
+222 NAEFLRKYIKLKSALADMHV
-232 YNDLN
+232 N
-237 YNNPAESNNRY
+237 
-248 SEIHQLL
+248 
-255 TEMGGTKSLKELKKL
+255 KSAKELKKL
-270 GFSSQDDYNNI
+270 GFNSLEAYKGATY
-281 IDYLQKSLKTIQVR
+281 YLVNSLDTWANDIVKGINEKDKVKEEVNPLKVKEEVKPLKVKEETAPTEKVAATPTEETTTTTEKTA
-295 QYNYRHPNK
+295 
-304 NDSTKVTDTGTQP
+304 P
-317 TSVYTKEDLSKSAET
+317 TE
-332 IAAENAEEAK
+332 
-342 KDQEEEERKKRVAE
+342 
-356 RSQAKNA
+356 
-363 APEDTIEAK
+363 
-372 ATTDTGYEAT
+372 DTGYEAT
-382 LTNLTKEQEEKAF
+382 LASLTKEQEEKAF

-403 REKSRKE
+403 REKSREE

-418 DKAAREAQQNKL
+418 DKAARKAQQNKL
-430 DYEEWIKNPT
+430 DYEEWVKNPT

-462 TLFSIFSDVAANYG
+462 ALFAIFSDVAANYG
-476 KGIKGDT
+476 KGIRGNT

-498 TIQDKRANSI
+498 TIQDKRASSI

-544 EGTLRGFI
+544 EGALRGFI

-563 EDYYNRFSDALREGY
+563 EDYYNRFSDALKEGY

-584 TPSQRYAYL
+584 TPSLRDAYL

-608 KKKKNAIENLGNIIE
+608 KKKKNAIENLGNIID

-647 TVHDAFFNTNADYI
+647 TVHDAFFNANADYI
-661 NAIRVLQDENRAL
+661 NAIRVLQDENRVL

-701 SGLSTSTS
+701 AGLSTSTS

-719 AAFNRYVESE
+719 AAFNRYVESK

-749 EASAGFPIKVVP
+749 EVGATFPLKVVP
-761 ISAEIKAGGKWTN
+761 ISAELKAGGKWTN

-795 LTKVKAASSASGT
+795 LTKVKAVSSASGT
-808 TIDAAAQAVYNF
+808 TIDAAAQAVYDF

-835 ARENAIRAIDEKINY
+835 ARENAIRAIDEKIEF

-892 WYKHMLALS
+892 WYKHRLALS

>member
-1 MVNTEV
+1 MAIRDFSINDIINEQIKNADINVDGYNAADNMANNTADNADTTNV
-7 NNGKNNEI
+7 ADYSANEI
-15 NSMEDS
+15 QKAED
-21 FVRSLLNKEPKKE
+21 NEIQKA
-34 EPNDE
+34 
-39 TENKSEVQPVRY
+39 ENIPVRY
-51 KGGETAE
+51 EGGETELDKNGQPYKA
-58 DVKGN
+58 KSSN
-63 TITRPA
+63 ILKR
-69 SGIDKFLGSLQA
+69 IDKE
-81 PYADGAPRP
+81 PE
-90 KVDQVPIKAKENE
+90 VIKAIKGE
-103 PEYGYEWAEEA
+103 PENNYEWAQDA
-114 ASRVWDSGKSLDE
+114 AQEISDTGKSYEE
-127 VEKDMNKD
+127 VEKNLANK
-135 YPLAAARIKE
+135 YKLAQAQIDDNRGQYSVRRY
-145 ATENL
+145 TTSNVLSDRYNL
-150 YKYEKN
+150 DQLNGDEQFDAIDAVRLLRNN
-156 KKTPPYH
+156 KSNLH
-163 KSYSYIADGEGRE
+163 QEWLDLHAL
-176 ESIYIDPKDQAEI
+176 KD
-189 TIANR
+189 
-194 YGFMLDD
+194 
-201 TDPLAGLY
+201 
-209 NPRPSEAARLINS
+209 INS
-222 NKKLKKAWQE
+222 NAEFLRKYIKLKSALADMHV
-232 YNDLN
+232 N
-237 YNNPAESNNRY
+237 
-248 SEIHQLL
+248 
-255 TEMGGTKSLKELKKL
+255 KSAKELKKL
-270 GFSSQDDYNNI
+270 GFNSLEAYKGATY
-281 IDYLQKSLKTIQVR
+281 YLVNSLDTWAHDIVKGINEENEVKEEVKPLKVKEEVKPLKVKEETA
-295 QYNYRHPNK
+295 P
-304 NDSTKVTDTGTQP
+304 TEKVTVTP
-317 TSVYTKEDLSKSAET
+317 TEET
-332 IAAENAEEAK
+332 TTTTEK
-342 KDQEEEERKKRVAE
+342 T
-356 RSQAKNA
+356 
-363 APEDTIEAK
+363 APTE
-372 ATTDTGYEAT
+372 DTGYEAA
-382 LTNLTKEQEEKAF
+382 LTSLTKEQEEKAF

-403 REKSRKE
+403 REKSREE

-418 DKAAREAQQNKL
+418 DKAARKAQQNKL

-462 TLFSIFSDVAANYG
+462 ALFAIFSDVAANYG
-476 KGIKGDT
+476 KGIRGNT

-498 TIQDKRANSI
+498 TIQDKRASSI
-508 GDMAAAPYGV
+508 GEMAAAPYGV

-523 KKLLKDIEKIKNLP
+523 KKLLKDVEKIKNLP

-544 EGTLRGFI
+544 EGALRGFI

-563 EDYYNRFSDALREGY
+563 EDYYNRFSDALKEGY

-584 TPSQRYAYL
+584 TPSLRDAYL

-623 KSDERLSNINKLL
+623 KSDERLSNVNKLL
-636 DIDEKNAKVKS
+636 DIDEKNAKVRS

-661 NAIRVLQDENRAL
+661 NAIRVLQDENRVL

-701 SGLSTSTS
+701 AGLSTSTS

-749 EASAGFPIKVVP
+749 EAGATFPLKVVP
-761 ISAEIKAGGKWTN
+761 ISAELKAGGKWTN

-795 LTKVKAASSASGT
+795 LTKVKAASSSSGT
-808 TIDAAAQAVYNF
+808 TIDAAAQAVYDF

-835 ARENAIRAIDEKINY
+835 ARENAIRAIDEKIEL

-892 WYKHMLALS
+892 WYKHRLALS